1 MNFLINSVKNLKS
14 FKEVDKSI
22 KNSRNTAVF
31 GSEEAVLSLFAP
43 AFCDEGKKVCLI
55 SQNRM
60 TARKAY
66 EDIES
71 ISDENCVYYPEKDVF
86 FYDRDSKSKE
96 NTKKRLEAM
105 AEISSGRANIV
116 VTTLNALTAKISKP
130 EIFSSYKISIK
141 EGKVLSLEDL
151 PNKLL
156 DMGYER
162 FPSVEGLGQFSI
174 RGSIIDIGTQDA
186 NYRIELFDDEVDSIR
201 SFEIESQRSIE
212 KMDEILIYPIEDL
225 ILKSGNKGKIAE
237 RIKKDISKT
246 KLVGK
251 EKDRLNEK
259 FLRYVDRLE
268 NNEAILNKD
277 LILPYI
283 DEDEVGSFLDYLD
296 DFLFLIEEP
305 TRILERED
313 ELELANGE
321 KISILIEN
329 GEVTKAHENT
339 FYNYKDIVDRLNE
352 KTLIT
357 FNALLKPPKMF
368 KPQDIVN
375 IKVKSVTNY
384 MSKIKLF
391 KEDLDYYGKNNFKV
405 ILLGATEKRSKRL
418 FDHLVEL
425 GYSPHLAKNTKNEK
439 ISSNIVVTT
448 GALNDGI
455 EFSDSKTVFINYS
468 EIYGSFSKKK
478 KKKKTSKKKSL
489 NFEDLKI
496 GDYVVHEAHGV
507 GKYVGTTRLEV
518 SGIQKDYIVI
528 EYGGADKLFLPIE
541 ALDSIYKYV
550 QEGKRAPKVNKLN
563 SLDWKKKKARAKK
576 SIDDMADEL
585 IKLYATR
592 ENTKGFAFSEDTQ
605 YQREFED
612 AFIYEETSGQLK
624 SAEEIKEDM
633 KKPSP
638 MDRLLCADV
647 GYGKTEVALRA
658 AFKAILDGKQVAIL
672 VPTTI
677 LAQQHYNTIKE
688 RFKNFP
694 VGVGLLSRFRSKK
707 DQKMDLE
714 GLKDGNI
721 DIIVG
726 THRLLSKDVK
736 FKDLGLL
743 IIDEEQRFGV
753 RHKEK
758 LRMLKENVDT
768 LTLTATPIPRT
779 LQMSMIGIR
788 DMSVI
793 DEPPEERF
801 PVETYVLEYNNLMVR
816 EAILKEIERGGQV
829 YFLYNKVSNMENK
842 LLELRKLVPEASFSM
857 ANGQMTE
864 KALEDTMIEFIEGNI
879 DVLVCSTII
888 ETGMDVPNANTMII
902 TDSNRLGL
910 SQLYQLRGRIG
921 RSSRIA
927 YAYFTYDRS
936 TSISEVAQKRL
947 QAIKEFTEFG
957 SGHKIAERDLEIRGS
972 GSILG
977 SRQSGHIEKIGY
989 DLYMKYLKDAVMKL
1003 KGIEV
1008 EEEIDT
1014 TIDLKLDSFIPKDYI
1029 GDDKTRLEIYK
1040 KISVISSEEDYSDLV
1055 EELIDRFSDF
1065 PDEVSNLM
1073 DIALLKNKAQ
1083 KAKVSSIVDRKGEY
1097 RIKVLGEVSLNAIME
1112 LNNEFE
1118 NISYSMGEDNE
1129 IVLTKLKYPLDEL
1142 KKLVT
1147 ILYLHKK
1154 DTKTSKK

>member
-1 MNFLINSVKNLKS
+1 MNFLINSVKNLES
-14 FKEVDKSI
+14 FKELDNSI
-22 KNSRNTAVF
+22 KISKNTAVF

-43 AFCDEGKKVCLI
+43 TFCAGGKKVCLI
-55 SQNRM
+55 SQDRAR
-60 TARKAY
+60 ARKAY

-105 AEISSGRANIV
+105 AEIASGRANIV
-116 VTTLNALTAKISKP
+116 VTTLNALTAKISRP
-130 EIFSSYKISIK
+130 EIFASYKILI
-141 EGKVLSLEDL
+141 EVGQVVNLDDL
-151 PNKLL
+151 PNKLVE
-156 DMGYER
+156 MGYER

-201 SFEIESQRSIE
+201 SFEIESQRSLDKLE
-212 KMDEILIYPIEDL
+212 EITIYPIEDL
-225 ILKSGNKGKIAE
+225 ILREDEKEKIAE

-246 KLVGK
+246 KLEGK
-251 EKDRLNEK
+251 EKDRLSEK

-268 NNEAILNKD
+268 NQETIINKD
-277 LILPYI
+277 LILPYV
-283 DEDEVGSFLDYLD
+283 DQDQVGSFLDYLD
-296 DFLFLIEEP
+296 DFIFLIEEP
-305 TRILERED
+305 SRIVEREE
-313 ELELANGE
+313 ELEIANGD
-321 KISILIEN
+321 KFAILIEN
-329 GEVTKAHENT
+329 GEVTKAHEKT
-339 FYNYKDIVDRLNE
+339 FYNYKDIIDKLNE

-368 KPQDIVN
+368 NPQDIVN

-391 KEDLDYYGKNNFKV
+391 KEDLDYYGNNNFKV
-405 ILLGATEKRSKRL
+405 ILLGATEKRAKRL
-418 FDHLVEL
+418 FDHLVDL

-439 ISSNIVVTT
+439 ITSNIVVTT

-478 KKKKTSKKKSL
+478 KKKVPKKKAL

-518 SGIQKDYIVI
+518 SGIQKDYILI
-528 EYGGADKLFLPIE
+528 EYGGEDKLFLPIE

-550 QEGKRAPKVNKLN
+550 QEGKRPPKVNKLN

-592 ENTKGFAFSEDTQ
+592 ENTKGFAFSEDSQ

-624 SAEEIKEDM
+624 STEEIKEDM
-633 KKPSP
+633 EKPSP

-793 DEPPEERF
+793 EDPPEERF

-829 YFLYNKVSNMENK
+829 YFIYNKVSNMENK
-842 LLELRKLVPEASFSM
+842 LLELRKLVPEATFSM

-864 KALEDTMIEFIEGNI
+864 KALEDTMIDFIEGNV

-1003 KGIEV
+1003 KGLDV
-1008 EEEIDT
+1008 EEEIET

-1029 GDDKTRLEIYK
+1029 ADDKTRLEIYK
-1040 KISVISSEEDYSDLV
+1040 KISVLSTEDEYSDLV
-1055 EELIDRFSDF
+1055 DELIDRFSDF

-1083 KAKVSSIVDRKGEY
+1083 RAKVSSILERRGEY
-1097 RIKVLGEVSLNAIME
+1097 RVRVEGEVPLPAIME
-1112 LNNEFE
+1112 INNEFE
-1118 NISYSMGEDNE
+1118 NISYSMGNDNE
-1129 IVLTKLKYPLDEL
+1129 IILTKLKYPLDEL

>member
-1 MNFLINSVKNLKS
+1 MNFLINSVKNLES
-14 FKEVDKSI
+14 FKELDNSI
-22 KNSRNTAVF
+22 KISKNTAVF

-43 AFCDEGKKVCLI
+43 TFCAGGKKVCLI
-55 SQNRM
+55 SQDRAR
-60 TARKAY
+60 ARKAY

-105 AEISSGRANIV
+105 AEIASGRTNIV
-116 VTTLNALTAKISKP
+116 VTTLNALTAKISRP
-130 EIFSSYKISIK
+130 EIFASYKILI
-141 EGKVLSLEDL
+141 EVGQVVNLDDL
-151 PNKLL
+151 PNKLVE
-156 DMGYER
+156 MGYER

-201 SFEIESQRSIE
+201 SFEIESQRSLDKLE
-212 KMDEILIYPIEDL
+212 EITIYPIEDL
-225 ILKSGNKGKIAE
+225 ILREDEKEKIAE

-246 KLVGK
+246 KLEGK
-251 EKDRLNEK
+251 EKDRLSEK

-268 NNEAILNKD
+268 NQETIINKD
-277 LILPYI
+277 LILPYV
-283 DEDEVGSFLDYLD
+283 DQDQVGSFLDYLD
-296 DFLFLIEEP
+296 DFIFLIEEP
-305 TRILERED
+305 SRIVEREE
-313 ELELANGE
+313 ELELANGD
-321 KISILIEN
+321 KFAILIEN
-329 GEVTKAHENT
+329 GEVTKAHEKT
-339 FYNYKDIVDRLNE
+339 FYNYKDIIDKLNE

-368 KPQDIVN
+368 NPQDIVN

-391 KEDLDYYGKNNFKV
+391 KEDLDYYGNNNFKV
-405 ILLGATEKRSKRL
+405 ILLGATEKRAKRL
-418 FDHLVEL
+418 FDHLVDL

-439 ISSNIVVTT
+439 ITSNIVVTT

-478 KKKKTSKKKSL
+478 KKKVSKKKAL

-518 SGIQKDYIVI
+518 SGIQKDYILI
-528 EYGGADKLFLPIE
+528 EYGGEDKLFLPIE

-550 QEGKRAPKVNKLN
+550 QEGKRPPKVNKLN

-592 ENTKGFAFSEDTQ
+592 ENTKGFAFSEDSQ

-624 SAEEIKEDM
+624 STEEIKEDM
-633 KKPSP
+633 EKPSP

-793 DEPPEERF
+793 EDPPEERF

-842 LLELRKLVPEASFSM
+842 LLELRKLVPEATFSM

-864 KALEDTMIEFIEGNI
+864 KALEDTMIDFIEGNV

-1003 KGIEV
+1003 KGLDV
-1008 EEEIDT
+1008 EEEIET

-1029 GDDKTRLEIYK
+1029 ADDKTRLEIYK
-1040 KISVISSEEDYSDLV
+1040 KISVLTTEEEYSDLV
-1055 EELIDRFSDF
+1055 DELIDRFSDF

-1083 KAKVSSIVDRKGEY
+1083 RAKVSSILERRGEY
-1097 RIKVLGEVSLNAIME
+1097 RVRVEGEVPLPAIME
-1112 LNNEFE
+1112 INNEFE
-1118 NISYSMGEDNE
+1118 NISYSMGNDNE
-1129 IVLTKLKYPLDEL
+1129 IILTKLKYPLDEL

>member
-1 MNFLINSVKNLKS
+1 MNFLINSVKNLES
-14 FKEVDKSI
+14 FKELDNSI
-22 KNSRNTAVF
+22 KISKNTAVF

-43 AFCDEGKKVCLI
+43 TFCAGGKKVCLI
-55 SQNRM
+55 SQDRAR
-60 TARKAY
+60 ARKAY

-105 AEISSGRANIV
+105 AEIASGRANIV
-116 VTTLNALTAKISKP
+116 VTTLNALTAKISRP
-130 EIFSSYKISIK
+130 EIFASYKILI
-141 EGKVLSLEDL
+141 EVGQVVNLDDL
-151 PNKLL
+151 PNKLVE
-156 DMGYER
+156 MGYER

-201 SFEIESQRSIE
+201 SFEIESQRSLDKLE
-212 KMDEILIYPIEDL
+212 EITIYPIEDL
-225 ILKSGNKGKIAE
+225 ILREDEKEKIAE

-246 KLVGK
+246 KLEGK
-251 EKDRLNEK
+251 EKDRLSEK

-268 NNEAILNKD
+268 NQETIINKD
-277 LILPYI
+277 LILPYV
-283 DEDEVGSFLDYLD
+283 DQDQVGSFLDYLD
-296 DFLFLIEEP
+296 DFIFLIEEP
-305 TRILERED
+305 SRIVEREE
-313 ELELANGE
+313 ELELANGD
-321 KISILIEN
+321 KFAILIEN
-329 GEVTKAHENT
+329 GEVTKAHEKT
-339 FYNYKDIVDRLNE
+339 FYNYKDIIDKLNE

-391 KEDLDYYGKNNFKV
+391 KEDLDYYGNNNFKV
-405 ILLGATEKRSKRL
+405 ILLGATEKRAKRL
-418 FDHLVEL
+418 FDHLVDL

-439 ISSNIVVTT
+439 ITSNIVVTT

-478 KKKKTSKKKSL
+478 KKKVPKKKAL

-518 SGIQKDYIVI
+518 SGIQKDYILI
-528 EYGGADKLFLPIE
+528 EYGGEDKLFLPIE

-550 QEGKRAPKVNKLN
+550 QEGKRPPKVNKLN

-592 ENTKGFAFSEDTQ
+592 ENTKGFAFSEDSQ

-624 SAEEIKEDM
+624 STEEIKEDM
-633 KKPSP
+633 EKPSP

-658 AFKAILDGKQVAIL
+658 VFKAILDGKQVAIL

-793 DEPPEERF
+793 EDPPEERF

-842 LLELRKLVPEASFSM
+842 LLELRKLVPEATFSM

-864 KALEDTMIEFIEGNI
+864 KALEDTMIDFIEGNV

-1003 KGIEV
+1003 KGLDV
-1008 EEEIDT
+1008 EEEIET

-1029 GDDKTRLEIYK
+1029 ADDKTRLEIYK
-1040 KISVISSEEDYSDLV
+1040 KISVLTTEEEYSYLV
-1055 EELIDRFSDF
+1055 DELIDRFSDF

-1083 KAKVSSIVDRKGEY
+1083 RAKVSSILERRGEY
-1097 RIKVLGEVSLNAIME
+1097 RVRVEGEVPLPAIME
-1112 LNNEFE
+1112 INNEFE
-1118 NISYSMGEDNE
+1118 NISYSMGNDNE
-1129 IVLTKLKYPLDEL
+1129 IILTKLKYSLDEL

>member
-1 MNFLINSVKNLKS
+1 MNFLINSVKNLEA
-14 FKEVDKSI
+14 FKELDNSI
-22 KNSRNTAVF
+22 KISKNTAVF

-43 AFCDEGKKVCLI
+43 TFCAEGKKVCLI
-55 SQNRM
+55 SQDRAR
-60 TARKAY
+60 ARKAY

-105 AEISSGRANIV
+105 AEIASGRANIV
-116 VTTLNALTAKISKP
+116 VTTLNALTAKISRP
-130 EIFSSYKISIK
+130 EIFGSYKIPI
-141 EGKVLSLEDL
+141 EAGQVVNLDDL
-151 PNKLL
+151 PNKLVE
-156 DMGYER
+156 MGYER

-201 SFEIESQRSIE
+201 SFEIESQRSLDKLE
-212 KMDEILIYPIEDL
+212 EITIYPIEDL
-225 ILKSGNKGKIAE
+225 ILREDEKEKIAE

-246 KLVGK
+246 KLEGK
-251 EKDRLNEK
+251 EKDRISEK

-268 NNEAILNKD
+268 NQETIINKD
-277 LILPYI
+277 LILPYV
-283 DEDEVGSFLDYLD
+283 DQDQVGSFLDYLD
-296 DFLFLIEEP
+296 DFIFLIEEP
-305 TRILERED
+305 SRIVEREE
-313 ELELANGE
+313 ELEIANGD
-321 KISILIEN
+321 KFAILIEN
-329 GEVTKAHENT
+329 GEVTKAHEKT
-339 FYNYKDIVDRLNE
+339 FYNYKDIIDKLNE

-368 KPQDIVN
+368 NPQDIVN

-391 KEDLDYYGKNNFKV
+391 KEDLDYYGNNNFKV
-405 ILLGATEKRSKRL
+405 ILLGATEKRAKRL
-418 FDHLVEL
+418 FDHLVDL

-439 ISSNIVVTT
+439 ITSNIVVTT

-478 KKKKTSKKKSL
+478 KKKVPKKKAL

-518 SGIQKDYIVI
+518 SGIQKDYILI
-528 EYGGADKLFLPIE
+528 EYGGEDKLFLPIE

-550 QEGKRAPKVNKLN
+550 QEGKRPPKVNKLN

-592 ENTKGFAFSEDTQ
+592 ENTKGFAFSEDSQ

-624 SAEEIKEDM
+624 STEEIKEDM
-633 KKPSP
+633 EKASP

-793 DEPPEERF
+793 EDPPEERF

-842 LLELRKLVPEASFSM
+842 LLELRKLVPEATFSM

-864 KALEDTMIEFIEGNI
+864 KALEDTMIDFIEGNV

-1003 KGIEV
+1003 KGLDV
-1008 EEEIDT
+1008 EEEIET

-1029 GDDKTRLEIYK
+1029 ADDKTRLEIYK
-1040 KISVISSEEDYSDLV
+1040 KISVLSTEEEYSDLV
-1055 EELIDRFSDF
+1055 DELIDRFSDF

-1083 KAKVSSIVDRKGEY
+1083 RAKVSSILERRGEY
-1097 RIKVLGEVSLNAIME
+1097 RVRVEGEVPLPAIME
-1112 LNNEFE
+1112 INNEFE
-1118 NISYSMGEDNE
+1118 NISYSMGNDNE
-1129 IVLTKLKYPLDEL
+1129 IILTKLKYPLDEL

>member
-1 MNFLINSVKNLKS
+1 MNFLINSVKNLES
-14 FKEVDKSI
+14 FKELDNSI
-22 KNSRNTAVF
+22 KISKNTAVF

-43 AFCDEGKKVCLI
+43 TFCAGGKKVCLI
-55 SQNRM
+55 SQDRAR
-60 TARKAY
+60 ARKAY

-105 AEISSGRANIV
+105 AEIASGRANIV
-116 VTTLNALTAKISKP
+116 VTTLNALTAKISRP
-130 EIFSSYKISIK
+130 EIFASYKILI
-141 EGKVLSLEDL
+141 EVGQVVNLDDL
-151 PNKLL
+151 PNKLVE
-156 DMGYER
+156 MGYER

-174 RGSIIDIGTQDA
+174 RGSIIDIGTQDS

-201 SFEIESQRSIE
+201 SFEIESQRSLDKLE
-212 KMDEILIYPIEDL
+212 EIIIYPIEDL
-225 ILKSGNKGKIAE
+225 ILREDEKEKIAE

-246 KLVGK
+246 KLEGK
-251 EKDRLNEK
+251 EKDRLSEK

-268 NNEAILNKD
+268 NQETIINKD
-277 LILPYI
+277 LILPYV
-283 DEDEVGSFLDYLD
+283 DQDQVGSFLDYLD
-296 DFLFLIEEP
+296 NFIFLIEEP
-305 TRILERED
+305 SRIVEREE
-313 ELELANGE
+313 ELEIANGD
-321 KISILIEN
+321 KFAILIEN
-329 GEVTKAHENT
+329 GEVTKAHEKT
-339 FYNYKDIVDRLNE
+339 FYNYKDIIDKLNE

-368 KPQDIVN
+368 NPQDIVN

-391 KEDLDYYGKNNFKV
+391 KEGLDYYGNNNFKV
-405 ILLGATEKRSKRL
+405 ILLGATEKRAKRL
-418 FDHLVEL
+418 FDHLVDL

-439 ISSNIVVTT
+439 ITSNIVVTT

-478 KKKKTSKKKSL
+478 KKKVPKKKAL

-518 SGIQKDYIVI
+518 SGIQKDYILI
-528 EYGGADKLFLPIE
+528 EYGGEDKLFLPIE

-550 QEGKRAPKVNKLN
+550 QEGKRPPKVNKLN

-592 ENTKGFAFSEDTQ
+592 ENTKGFAFSEDSQ

-624 SAEEIKEDM
+624 STEEIKEDM
-633 KKPSP
+633 EKPSP

-793 DEPPEERF
+793 EDPPEERF

-842 LLELRKLVPEASFSM
+842 LLELRKLVPEATFSM

-864 KALEDTMIEFIEGNI
+864 KALEDTMIDFIEGNV

-1003 KGIEV
+1003 KGLDV
-1008 EEEIDT
+1008 EEEIET

-1029 GDDKTRLEIYK
+1029 ADDKTRLEIYK
-1040 KISVISSEEDYSDLV
+1040 KISVLSTEEEYSDLV
-1055 EELIDRFSDF
+1055 DELIDRFSDF

-1083 KAKVSSIVDRKGEY
+1083 RAKVSSILERRGEY
-1097 RIKVLGEVSLNAIME
+1097 RVRVEGEVPLPAIME
-1112 LNNEFE
+1112 INNEFE
-1118 NISYSMGEDNE
+1118 NISYSMGNDNE
-1129 IVLTKLKYPLDEL
+1129 IILTKLKYPLDEL

>member
-1 MNFLINSVKNLKS
+1 MNFLINSVKNLES
-14 FKEVDKSI
+14 FKELDNSI
-22 KNSRNTAVF
+22 KISKNTAVF

-43 AFCDEGKKVCLI
+43 TFCAGGKKVCLI
-55 SQNRM
+55 SQDRAR
-60 TARKAY
+60 ARKAY

-105 AEISSGRANIV
+105 AEIASGRANIV
-116 VTTLNALTAKISKP
+116 VTTLNALTAKISRP
-130 EIFSSYKISIK
+130 EIFASYKILI
-141 EGKVLSLEDL
+141 EVGQVVNLDDL
-151 PNKLL
+151 PNKLVE
-156 DMGYER
+156 MGYER

-174 RGSIIDIGTQDA
+174 RGSIIDIGTQDS

-201 SFEIESQRSIE
+201 SFEIESQRSLDKLE
-212 KMDEILIYPIEDL
+212 EIIIYPIEDL
-225 ILKSGNKGKIAE
+225 ILREDEKEKIAE

-246 KLVGK
+246 KLEGK
-251 EKDRLNEK
+251 EKDRLSEK

-268 NNEAILNKD
+268 NQETIINKD
-277 LILPYI
+277 LILPYV
-283 DEDEVGSFLDYLD
+283 DQDQVGSFLDYLD
-296 DFLFLIEEP
+296 NFIFLIEEP
-305 TRILERED
+305 SRIVEREE
-313 ELELANGE
+313 ELEIANGD
-321 KISILIEN
+321 KFAILIEN
-329 GEVTKAHENT
+329 GEVTKAHEKT
-339 FYNYKDIVDRLNE
+339 FYNYKDIIDKLNE

-368 KPQDIVN
+368 NPQDIVN

-391 KEDLDYYGKNNFKV
+391 KEDLDYYGNNNFKV
-405 ILLGATEKRSKRL
+405 ILLGATEKRAKRL
-418 FDHLVEL
+418 FDHLVDL

-439 ISSNIVVTT
+439 ITSNIVVTT

-478 KKKKTSKKKSL
+478 KKKVPKKKAL

-518 SGIQKDYIVI
+518 SGIQKDYILI
-528 EYGGADKLFLPIE
+528 EYGGEDKLFLPIE

-550 QEGKRAPKVNKLN
+550 QEGKRPPKVNKLN

-592 ENTKGFAFSEDTQ
+592 ENTKGFAFSEDSQ

-624 SAEEIKEDM
+624 STEEIKEDM
-633 KKPSP
+633 EKPSP

-793 DEPPEERF
+793 EDPPEERF

-842 LLELRKLVPEASFSM
+842 LLELRKLVPEATFSM

-864 KALEDTMIEFIEGNI
+864 KALEDTMIDFIEGNV

-1003 KGIEV
+1003 KGLDV
-1008 EEEIDT
+1008 EEEIET

-1029 GDDKTRLEIYK
+1029 ADDKTRLEIYK
-1040 KISVISSEEDYSDLV
+1040 KISVLTTEEEYSDLV
-1055 EELIDRFSDF
+1055 DELIDRFSDF

-1083 KAKVSSIVDRKGEY
+1083 RAKVSSILERRGEY
-1097 RIKVLGEVSLNAIME
+1097 RVRVEGEVPLPAIME
-1112 LNNEFE
+1112 INNEFE
-1118 NISYSMGEDNE
+1118 NISYSMGNDNE
-1129 IVLTKLKYPLDEL
+1129 IILTKLKYPLDEL

>member
-1 MNFLINSVKNLKS
+1 MNFLINSVKNLES
-14 FKEVDKSI
+14 FKELDNSI
-22 KNSRNTAVF
+22 KISKNTAVF

-43 AFCDEGKKVCLI
+43 TFCAGGKKVCLI
-55 SQNRM
+55 SQDRAR
-60 TARKAY
+60 ARKAY

-86 FYDRDSKSKE
+86 FYDRDSKSEE

-105 AEISSGRANIV
+105 AEIASGRANIV
-116 VTTLNALTAKISKP
+116 VTTLNALTAKISRP
-130 EIFSSYKISIK
+130 EIFASYKILI
-141 EGKVLSLEDL
+141 EVGQVVNLDDL
-151 PNKLL
+151 PNKLVE
-156 DMGYER
+156 MGYER

-201 SFEIESQRSIE
+201 SFEIESQRSLDKLE
-212 KMDEILIYPIEDL
+212 EITIYPIEDL
-225 ILKSGNKGKIAE
+225 ILREDEKEKIAE

-246 KLVGK
+246 KLEGK
-251 EKDRLNEK
+251 EKDRLSEK

-268 NNEAILNKD
+268 NQETIINKD
-277 LILPYI
+277 LILPYV
-283 DEDEVGSFLDYLD
+283 DQDQVGSFLDYLD
-296 DFLFLIEEP
+296 DFIFLIEEP
-305 TRILERED
+305 SRIVEREE
-313 ELELANGE
+313 ELETSNGE
-321 KISILIEN
+321 KFAILIEN
-329 GEVTKAHENT
+329 GEVTKAHEKT
-339 FYNYKDIVDRLNE
+339 FYNYKDIIDKLNE

-368 KPQDIVN
+368 NPQDIVN

-391 KEDLDYYGKNNFKV
+391 KEDLDYYGNNNFKV
-405 ILLGATEKRSKRL
+405 ILLGATEKRAKRL
-418 FDHLVEL
+418 FDHLVDL

-439 ISSNIVVTT
+439 ITSNIVVTT

-478 KKKKTSKKKSL
+478 KKKVPKKKAL

-518 SGIQKDYIVI
+518 SGIQKDYILI
-528 EYGGADKLFLPIE
+528 EYGGEDKLFLPIE

-550 QEGKRAPKVNKLN
+550 QEGKRPPKVNKLN

-592 ENTKGFAFSEDTQ
+592 ENTKGFAFSEDSQ

-612 AFIYEETSGQLK
+612 AFIYEETFGQLK
-624 SAEEIKEDM
+624 STEEIKEDM
-633 KKPSP
+633 EKPSP

-743 IIDEEQRFGV
+743 IIDEE
-753 RHKEK
+753 
-758 LRMLKENVDT
+758 LRV
-768 LTLTATPIPRT
+768 
-779 LQMSMIGIR
+779 
-788 DMSVI
+788 
-793 DEPPEERF
+793 
-801 PVETYVLEYNNLMVR
+801 
-816 EAILKEIERGGQV
+816 
-829 YFLYNKVSNMENK
+829 
-842 LLELRKLVPEASFSM
+842 
-857 ANGQMTE
+857 
-864 KALEDTMIEFIEGNI
+864 
-879 DVLVCSTII
+879 
-888 ETGMDVPNANTMII
+888 
-902 TDSNRLGL
+902 
-910 SQLYQLRGRIG
+910 
-921 RSSRIA
+921 
-927 YAYFTYDRS
+927 
-936 TSISEVAQKRL
+936 
-947 QAIKEFTEFG
+947 
-957 SGHKIAERDLEIRGS
+957 
-972 GSILG
+972 
-977 SRQSGHIEKIGY
+977 
-989 DLYMKYLKDAVMKL
+989 
-1003 KGIEV
+1003 
-1008 EEEIDT
+1008 
-1014 TIDLKLDSFIPKDYI
+1014 
-1029 GDDKTRLEIYK
+1029 
-1040 KISVISSEEDYSDLV
+1040 
-1055 EELIDRFSDF
+1055 
-1065 PDEVSNLM
+1065 
-1073 DIALLKNKAQ
+1073 
-1083 KAKVSSIVDRKGEY
+1083 
-1097 RIKVLGEVSLNAIME
+1097 
-1112 LNNEFE
+1112 
-1118 NISYSMGEDNE
+1118 
-1129 IVLTKLKYPLDEL
+1129 
-1142 KKLVT
+1142 VT
-1147 ILYLHKK
+1147 
-1154 DTKTSKK
+1154 

>member
-1 MNFLINSVKNLKS
+1 MNFLINSVKNLES
-14 FKEVDKSI
+14 FKELDNSI
-22 KNSRNTAVF
+22 KISKNTAVF

-43 AFCDEGKKVCLI
+43 TFCAGGKKVCLI
-55 SQNRM
+55 SQDRAR
-60 TARKAY
+60 ARKAY

-105 AEISSGRANIV
+105 AEIASGRANIV
-116 VTTLNALTAKISKP
+116 VTTLNALTAKISRP
-130 EIFSSYKISIK
+130 EIFASYKILI
-141 EGKVLSLEDL
+141 EVGQVVNLDDL
-151 PNKLL
+151 PNKLVE
-156 DMGYER
+156 MGYER

-201 SFEIESQRSIE
+201 SFEIESQRSLDKLE
-212 KMDEILIYPIEDL
+212 EITIYPIEDL
-225 ILKSGNKGKIAE
+225 ILREDEKEKIAE

-246 KLVGK
+246 KLEGK
-251 EKDRLNEK
+251 EKDRLSEK

-268 NNEAILNKD
+268 NQETIINKD
-277 LILPYI
+277 LILPYV
-283 DEDEVGSFLDYLD
+283 DQDQVGSFLDYLD
-296 DFLFLIEEP
+296 DFIFLIEEP
-305 TRILERED
+305 SRIVEREE
-313 ELELANGE
+313 ELEIANGD
-321 KISILIEN
+321 KFAILIEN
-329 GEVTKAHENT
+329 GEVTKAHEKT
-339 FYNYKDIVDRLNE
+339 FYNYKDTIDKLNE

-368 KPQDIVN
+368 NPQDIVN

-391 KEDLDYYGKNNFKV
+391 KEDLDYYGNNNFKV
-405 ILLGATEKRSKRL
+405 ILLGATEKRAKRL
-418 FDHLVEL
+418 FDHLVDL

-439 ISSNIVVTT
+439 ITSNIVVTT

-478 KKKKTSKKKSL
+478 KKKVPKKKAL

-518 SGIQKDYIVI
+518 SGIQKDYILI
-528 EYGGADKLFLPIE
+528 EYGGEDKLFLPIE

-550 QEGKRAPKVNKLN
+550 QEGKRPPKVNKLN

-592 ENTKGFAFSEDTQ
+592 ENTKGFAFSEDSQ

-624 SAEEIKEDM
+624 STEEIKEDM
-633 KKPSP
+633 EKPSP

-793 DEPPEERF
+793 EDPPEERF

-842 LLELRKLVPEASFSM
+842 LLELRKLVPEATFSM

-864 KALEDTMIEFIEGNI
+864 KALEDTMIDFIEGNV

-1003 KGIEV
+1003 KGLDV
-1008 EEEIDT
+1008 EEEIET

-1029 GDDKTRLEIYK
+1029 ADDKTRLEIYK
-1040 KISVISSEEDYSDLV
+1040 KISVLTTEEEYSDLV
-1055 EELIDRFSDF
+1055 DELIDRFSDF

-1083 KAKVSSIVDRKGEY
+1083 RAKVSSILERRGEY
-1097 RIKVLGEVSLNAIME
+1097 RVRVEGEVPLPAIME
-1112 LNNEFE
+1112 INNEFE
-1118 NISYSMGEDNE
+1118 NISYSMGNDNE
-1129 IVLTKLKYPLDEL
+1129 IILTKLKYPLDEL

>member
-1 MNFLINSVKNLKS
+1 MNFLINSVKNLEA
-14 FKEVDKSI
+14 FKELDNSI
-22 KNSRNTAVF
+22 KISKNTAVF

-43 AFCDEGKKVCLI
+43 TFCAGGKKVCLI
-55 SQNRM
+55 SQDRAR
-60 TARKAY
+60 ARKAY

-105 AEISSGRANIV
+105 AEIASGRANIV
-116 VTTLNALTAKISKP
+116 VTTLNALTAKISRP
-130 EIFSSYKISIK
+130 EIFASYKIPI
-141 EGKVLSLEDL
+141 EVGQVVNLDDL
-151 PNKLL
+151 PNKLVE
-156 DMGYER
+156 MGYER

-201 SFEIESQRSIE
+201 SFEIESQRSLDKLE
-212 KMDEILIYPIEDL
+212 EITIYPIEDL
-225 ILKSGNKGKIAE
+225 ILREDEKEKIAD

-246 KLVGK
+246 KLEGK
-251 EKDRLNEK
+251 EKDRLSEK

-268 NNEAILNKD
+268 NQETIINKD
-277 LILPYI
+277 LILPYV
-283 DEDEVGSFLDYLD
+283 DQDQVGSFLDYLD
-296 DFLFLIEEP
+296 DFIFLIEEP
-305 TRILERED
+305 SRIVEREE
-313 ELELANGE
+313 ELEIANGD
-321 KISILIEN
+321 KFAILIEN
-329 GEVTKAHENT
+329 GEVTKAHEKT
-339 FYNYKDIVDRLNE
+339 FYNYKDIIDKLNE

-368 KPQDIVN
+368 NPQDIVN

-391 KEDLDYYGKNNFKV
+391 KEDLDYYGNNNFKV
-405 ILLGATEKRSKRL
+405 ILLGATEKRAKRL
-418 FDHLVEL
+418 FDHLVDL

-439 ISSNIVVTT
+439 ITSNIVVTT

-478 KKKKTSKKKSL
+478 KKKVPKKKAL

-518 SGIQKDYIVI
+518 SGIQKDYILI
-528 EYGGADKLFLPIE
+528 EYGGEDKLFLPIE

-550 QEGKRAPKVNKLN
+550 QEGKRPPKVNKLN

-592 ENTKGFAFSEDTQ
+592 ENTKGFAFSEDSQ

-624 SAEEIKEDM
+624 STEEIKEDM
-633 KKPSP
+633 EKTSP

-793 DEPPEERF
+793 EDPPEERF

-842 LLELRKLVPEASFSM
+842 LLELRKLVPEATFSM

-864 KALEDTMIEFIEGNI
+864 KALEDTMIDFIEGNV

-1003 KGIEV
+1003 KGLDV
-1008 EEEIDT
+1008 EEEIET

-1029 GDDKTRLEIYK
+1029 ADDKTRLEIYK
-1040 KISVISSEEDYSDLV
+1040 KISVLTTEEEYSDLV
-1055 EELIDRFSDF
+1055 DELIDRFSDF

-1083 KAKVSSIVDRKGEY
+1083 RAKVSSILERRGEY
-1097 RIKVLGEVSLNAIME
+1097 RVRVEGEVPLPAIME
-1112 LNNEFE
+1112 INNEFE
-1118 NISYSMGEDNE
+1118 NISYSMGNDNE
-1129 IVLTKLKYPLDEL
+1129 IILTKLKYPLDEL

>member
-1 MNFLINSVKNLKS
+1 LIFLINSVKNLES
-14 FKEVDKSI
+14 FKELDNSI
-22 KNSRNTAVF
+22 KISKNTAVF

-43 AFCDEGKKVCLI
+43 TFCAGGKKVCLI
-55 SQNRM
+55 SQDRAR
-60 TARKAY
+60 ARKAY

-105 AEISSGRANIV
+105 AEIASGRANIV
-116 VTTLNALTAKISKP
+116 VTTLNALTAKISRP
-130 EIFSSYKISIK
+130 EIFASYKILI
-141 EGKVLSLEDL
+141 EVGQVVNLDDL
-151 PNKLL
+151 PNKLVE
-156 DMGYER
+156 MGYER

-201 SFEIESQRSIE
+201 SFEIESQRSLDKLE
-212 KMDEILIYPIEDL
+212 EITIYPIEDL
-225 ILKSGNKGKIAE
+225 ILREDEKEKIAE

-246 KLVGK
+246 KLEGK
-251 EKDRLNEK
+251 EKDRLSEK

-268 NNEAILNKD
+268 NQETIINKD
-277 LILPYI
+277 LILPYV
-283 DEDEVGSFLDYLD
+283 DQDQVGSFLDYLD
-296 DFLFLIEEP
+296 DFIFLIEEP
-305 TRILERED
+305 SRIVEREE
-313 ELELANGE
+313 ELELANGD
-321 KISILIEN
+321 KFAILIEN
-329 GEVTKAHENT
+329 GEVTKAHEKT
-339 FYNYKDIVDRLNE
+339 FYNYKDIIDKLNE

-391 KEDLDYYGKNNFKV
+391 KEDLDYYGNNNFKV
-405 ILLGATEKRSKRL
+405 ILLGATEKRAKRL
-418 FDHLVEL
+418 FDHLVDL

-439 ISSNIVVTT
+439 ITSNIVVTT

-478 KKKKTSKKKSL
+478 KKKVPKKKAL

-518 SGIQKDYIVI
+518 SGIQKDYILI
-528 EYGGADKLFLPIE
+528 EYGGEDKLFLPIE

-550 QEGKRAPKVNKLN
+550 QEGKRPPKVNKLN

-592 ENTKGFAFSEDTQ
+592 ENTKGFAFSEDSQ
-605 YQREFED
+605 YQRKFED

-624 SAEEIKEDM
+624 STEEIKEDM
-633 KKPSP
+633 EKPSP

-793 DEPPEERF
+793 EDPPEERF

-842 LLELRKLVPEASFSM
+842 LLELRKLVPEATFSM

-864 KALEDTMIEFIEGNI
+864 KALEDTMIDFIEGNV

-921 RSSRIA
+921 RASRIA

-1003 KGIEV
+1003 KGLDV
-1008 EEEIDT
+1008 EEEIET

-1029 GDDKTRLEIYK
+1029 ADDKTRLEIYK
-1040 KISVISSEEDYSDLV
+1040 KISVLTTEEEYSDLV
-1055 EELIDRFSDF
+1055 DELIDRFSDF

-1083 KAKVSSIVDRKGEY
+1083 RAKVSSILERRGEY
-1097 RIKVLGEVSLNAIME
+1097 RVRVEGEVPLPAIME
-1112 LNNEFE
+1112 INNEFE
-1118 NISYSMGEDNE
+1118 NISYSMGNDNE
-1129 IVLTKLKYPLDEL
+1129 IILTKLKYPLDEL

>member
-1 MNFLINSVKNLKS
+1 MNFLINSVKNLES
-14 FKEVDKSI
+14 FKELDNSI
-22 KNSRNTAVF
+22 KISKNTAVF

-43 AFCDEGKKVCLI
+43 TFCAGGKKVCLI
-55 SQNRM
+55 SQDRAR
-60 TARKAY
+60 ARKAY

-105 AEISSGRANIV
+105 AEIASGRANIV
-116 VTTLNALTAKISKP
+116 VTTLNALTAKISRP
-130 EIFSSYKISIK
+130 EIFASYKILI
-141 EGKVLSLEDL
+141 EVGQVVNLDDL
-151 PNKLL
+151 PNKLVE
-156 DMGYER
+156 MGYER

-174 RGSIIDIGTQDA
+174 RGSIIDIGTQDS

-201 SFEIESQRSIE
+201 SFEIESQRSLDKLE
-212 KMDEILIYPIEDL
+212 EIIIYPIEDL
-225 ILKSGNKGKIAE
+225 ILREDEKEKIAE

-246 KLVGK
+246 KLEGK
-251 EKDRLNEK
+251 EKDRLSEK

-268 NNEAILNKD
+268 NQETIINKD
-277 LILPYI
+277 LILPYV
-283 DEDEVGSFLDYLD
+283 DQDQVGSFLDYLD
-296 DFLFLIEEP
+296 NFIFLIEEP
-305 TRILERED
+305 SRIVEREE
-313 ELELANGE
+313 ELEIANGD
-321 KISILIEN
+321 KFAILIEN
-329 GEVTKAHENT
+329 GEVTKAHEKT
-339 FYNYKDIVDRLNE
+339 FYNYKDIIDKLNE

-368 KPQDIVN
+368 NPQDIVN

-391 KEDLDYYGKNNFKV
+391 KEGLDYYGNNNFKV
-405 ILLGATEKRSKRL
+405 ILLGATEKRAKRL
-418 FDHLVEL
+418 FDHLVDL

-439 ISSNIVVTT
+439 ITSNIVVTT

-478 KKKKTSKKKSL
+478 KKKVPKKKAL

-518 SGIQKDYIVI
+518 SGIQKDYILI
-528 EYGGADKLFLPIE
+528 EYGGEDKLFLPIE

-550 QEGKRAPKVNKLN
+550 QEGKRPPKVNKLN

-592 ENTKGFAFSEDTQ
+592 ENTKGFAFSEDSQ

-624 SAEEIKEDM
+624 STEEIKEDM
-633 KKPSP
+633 EKASP

-793 DEPPEERF
+793 EEPPEERF

-842 LLELRKLVPEASFSM
+842 LLELRKLVPEATFSM

-864 KALEDTMIEFIEGNI
+864 KALEDTMIDFIEGNV

-921 RSSRIA
+921 RSSRVA

-1003 KGIEV
+1003 KGLDV
-1008 EEEIDT
+1008 EEEIET

-1029 GDDKTRLEIYK
+1029 ADDKTRLEIYK
-1040 KISVISSEEDYSDLV
+1040 KISVLSTEEEYSDLV
-1055 EELIDRFSDF
+1055 DELIDRFSDF

-1083 KAKVSSIVDRKGEY
+1083 RAKVSSILERRGEY
-1097 RIKVLGEVSLNAIME
+1097 RVRVEGEVPLPAIME
-1112 LNNEFE
+1112 INNEFE
-1118 NISYSMGEDNE
+1118 NISYSMGNDNE
-1129 IVLTKLKYPLDEL
+1129 IILTKLKYPLDEL

>member
-1 MNFLINSVKNLKS
+1 MNFLINSVKNLEA
-14 FKEVDKSI
+14 FKELDNSI
-22 KNSRNTAVF
+22 KISKNTAVF

-43 AFCDEGKKVCLI
+43 TFCAEGKKVCLI
-55 SQNRM
+55 SQDRAR
-60 TARKAY
+60 ARKAY

-105 AEISSGRANIV
+105 AEIASGRANIV

-130 EIFSSYKISIK
+130 EIFGSYKIPI
-141 EGKVLSLEDL
+141 EVGQVVNLDDL
-151 PNKLL
+151 PNKLVE
-156 DMGYER
+156 MGYER

-201 SFEIESQRSIE
+201 SFEIESQRSLDKLE
-212 KMDEILIYPIEDL
+212 EIIIYPIEDL
-225 ILKSGNKGKIAE
+225 ILREDEKEKIAQ

-246 KLVGK
+246 KLEGK
-251 EKDRLNEK
+251 EKDRLSEK

-268 NNEAILNKD
+268 NQETIINKD
-277 LILPYI
+277 LILPYV
-283 DEDEVGSFLDYLD
+283 DQDQVGSFLDYLD
-296 DFLFLIEEP
+296 DFIFLIEEP
-305 TRILERED
+305 SRIVEREE
-313 ELELANGE
+313 ELETANGE
-321 KISILIEN
+321 KFAILIEN
-329 GEVTKAHENT
+329 GEVTKAHEKT
-339 FYNYKDIVDRLNE
+339 FYNYKDIIDKLNE

-357 FNALLKPPKMF
+357 FNALLKPAKMF
-368 KPQDIVN
+368 NPQDIVN

-391 KEDLDYYGKNNFKV
+391 KEDLDYYGNNNFQV
-405 ILLGATEKRSKRL
+405 ILLGATEKRAKRL
-418 FDHLVEL
+418 FDHLVDL

-439 ISSNIVVTT
+439 ITSNIVVTT

-478 KKKKTSKKKSL
+478 KKKVPKKKAL

-518 SGIQKDYIVI
+518 SGIQKDYILI
-528 EYGGADKLFLPIE
+528 EYGGEDKLFLPIE

-550 QEGKRAPKVNKLN
+550 QEGKRPPKVNKLN

-592 ENTKGFAFSEDTQ
+592 ENTKGFAFSEDSQ

-624 SAEEIKEDM
+624 STEEIKEDM
-633 KKPSP
+633 EKPSP

-793 DEPPEERF
+793 EDPPEERF

-842 LLELRKLVPEASFSM
+842 LLELRKLVPEATFSM

-864 KALEDTMIEFIEGNI
+864 KALEDTMIDFIEGNV

-1003 KGIEV
+1003 KGLDV
-1008 EEEIDT
+1008 EEEIET

-1029 GDDKTRLEIYK
+1029 ADDKTRLEIYK
-1040 KISVISSEEDYSDLV
+1040 KISVLTTEEEYSDLV
-1055 EELIDRFSDF
+1055 DELIDRFSDF

-1083 KAKVSSIVDRKGEY
+1083 RAKVSSILERRGEY
-1097 RIKVLGEVSLNAIME
+1097 RVRVEGEVPLPAIME
-1112 LNNEFE
+1112 INNEFE
-1118 NISYSMGEDNE
+1118 NISYSMGNDNE
-1129 IVLTKLKYPLDEL
+1129 IILTKLKYPLDEL

>member
-1 MNFLINSVKNLKS
+1 MNFLINSVKNLES
-14 FKEVDKSI
+14 FKELDNSI
-22 KNSRNTAVF
+22 KISKNTAVF

-43 AFCDEGKKVCLI
+43 TFCAGGKKVCLI
-55 SQNRM
+55 SQDRAR
-60 TARKAY
+60 ARKAY

-105 AEISSGRANIV
+105 AEIASGRANIV
-116 VTTLNALTAKISKP
+116 VTTLNALTAKISRP
-130 EIFSSYKISIK
+130 EIFASYKILI
-141 EGKVLSLEDL
+141 EVGQVVNLDDL
-151 PNKLL
+151 PNKLVE
-156 DMGYER
+156 MGYER

-201 SFEIESQRSIE
+201 SFEIESQRSLDKLE
-212 KMDEILIYPIEDL
+212 EITIYPIEDL
-225 ILKSGNKGKIAE
+225 ILREDEKEKIAE

-246 KLVGK
+246 KLEGK
-251 EKDRLNEK
+251 EKDRLSEK

-268 NNEAILNKD
+268 NQETIINKD
-277 LILPYI
+277 LILPYV
-283 DEDEVGSFLDYLD
+283 DQDQVGSFLDYLD
-296 DFLFLIEEP
+296 NFIFLIEEP
-305 TRILERED
+305 SRIVEREE
-313 ELELANGE
+313 ELEIANGD
-321 KISILIEN
+321 KFAILIEN
-329 GEVTKAHENT
+329 GEVTKAHEKT
-339 FYNYKDIVDRLNE
+339 FYNYKDIIDKLNE

-368 KPQDIVN
+368 NPQDIVN

-391 KEDLDYYGKNNFKV
+391 KEGLDYYGNNNFKV
-405 ILLGATEKRSKRL
+405 ILLGATEKRAKRL
-418 FDHLVEL
+418 FDHLVDL

-439 ISSNIVVTT
+439 ITSNIVVTT

-478 KKKKTSKKKSL
+478 KKKVPKKKAL

-518 SGIQKDYIVI
+518 SGIQKDYILI
-528 EYGGADKLFLPIE
+528 EYGGEDKLFLPIE

-550 QEGKRAPKVNKLN
+550 QEGKRPPKVNKLN

-592 ENTKGFAFSEDTQ
+592 ENTKGFAFSEDSQ

-624 SAEEIKEDM
+624 STEEIKEDM
-633 KKPSP
+633 EKPSP

-793 DEPPEERF
+793 EDPPEERF

-842 LLELRKLVPEASFSM
+842 LLELRKLVPEATFSM

-864 KALEDTMIEFIEGNI
+864 KALEDTMIDFIEGNV

-1003 KGIEV
+1003 KGLDV
-1008 EEEIDT
+1008 EEEIET

-1029 GDDKTRLEIYK
+1029 ADDKTRLEIYK
-1040 KISVISSEEDYSDLV
+1040 KISVLTTEEEYSDLV
-1055 EELIDRFSDF
+1055 DELIDRFSDF

-1083 KAKVSSIVDRKGEY
+1083 RAKVSSILERRGEY
-1097 RIKVLGEVSLNAIME
+1097 RVRVEGEVPLPAIME
-1112 LNNEFE
+1112 INNEFE
-1118 NISYSMGEDNE
+1118 NISYSMGNDNE
-1129 IVLTKLKYPLDEL
+1129 IILTKLKYPLDEL

>member
-1 MNFLINSVKNLKS
+1 MNFLINSVKNLEA
-14 FKEVDKSI
+14 FKELDNSI
-22 KNSRNTAVF
+22 KISKNTAVF

-43 AFCDEGKKVCLI
+43 TFCAGGKKVCLI
-55 SQNRM
+55 SQDRAR
-60 TARKAY
+60 ARKAY

-105 AEISSGRANIV
+105 AEIASGRANIV
-116 VTTLNALTAKISKP
+116 VTTLNALTAKISRP
-130 EIFSSYKISIK
+130 EIFASYKILI
-141 EGKVLSLEDL
+141 EVGQVVNLDDL
-151 PNKLL
+151 PNKLVE
-156 DMGYER
+156 MGYER

-201 SFEIESQRSIE
+201 SFEIESQRSLDKLE
-212 KMDEILIYPIEDL
+212 EITIYPIEDL
-225 ILKSGNKGKIAE
+225 ILREDEKEKIAE

-246 KLVGK
+246 KLEGK
-251 EKDRLNEK
+251 EKDRLSEK

-268 NNEAILNKD
+268 NQETIINKD
-277 LILPYI
+277 LILPYV
-283 DEDEVGSFLDYLD
+283 DQDQVGSFLDYLD
-296 DFLFLIEEP
+296 DFIFLIEEP
-305 TRILERED
+305 SRIVEREE
-313 ELELANGE
+313 ELELANGD
-321 KISILIEN
+321 KFAILIEN
-329 GEVTKAHENT
+329 GEVTKAHEKT
-339 FYNYKDIVDRLNE
+339 FYNYKDIIDKLNE

-391 KEDLDYYGKNNFKV
+391 KEDLDYYGNNNFKV
-405 ILLGATEKRSKRL
+405 ILLGATEKRAKRL
-418 FDHLVEL
+418 FDHLVDL

-439 ISSNIVVTT
+439 ITSNIVVTT

-478 KKKKTSKKKSL
+478 KKKVPKKKAL

-518 SGIQKDYIVI
+518 SGIQKDYILI
-528 EYGGADKLFLPIE
+528 EYGGEDKLFLPIE

-550 QEGKRAPKVNKLN
+550 QEGKRPPKVNKLN

-592 ENTKGFAFSEDTQ
+592 ENTKGFAFSEDSQ

-624 SAEEIKEDM
+624 STEEIKEDM
-633 KKPSP
+633 EKPSP

-726 THRLLSKDVK
+726 THRLLAKDVK

-793 DEPPEERF
+793 EDPPEERF

-842 LLELRKLVPEASFSM
+842 LLELRKLVPEATFSM

-864 KALEDTMIEFIEGNI
+864 KALEDTMIDFIEGNV

-1003 KGIEV
+1003 KGLDV
-1008 EEEIDT
+1008 EEEIET

-1029 GDDKTRLEIYK
+1029 ADDKTRLEIYK
-1040 KISVISSEEDYSDLV
+1040 KISVLTTEEEYSYLV
-1055 EELIDRFSDF
+1055 DELIDRFSDF

-1083 KAKVSSIVDRKGEY
+1083 RAKVSSILERRGEY
-1097 RIKVLGEVSLNAIME
+1097 RVRVEGEVPLPAIME
-1112 LNNEFE
+1112 INNEFE
-1118 NISYSMGEDNE
+1118 NISYSMGNDNE
-1129 IVLTKLKYPLDEL
+1129 IILTKLKYSLDEL

>member
-1 MNFLINSVKNLKS
+1 MNFLINSVKNLES
-14 FKEVDKSI
+14 FKELDNSI
-22 KNSRNTAVF
+22 KISKNTAVF

-43 AFCDEGKKVCLI
+43 TFCAGGKKVCLI
-55 SQNRM
+55 SQDRAR
-60 TARKAY
+60 ARKAY

-105 AEISSGRANIV
+105 AEIASGRANIV
-116 VTTLNALTAKISKP
+116 VTTLNALTAKISRP
-130 EIFSSYKISIK
+130 EIFASYKILI
-141 EGKVLSLEDL
+141 EVGQVVNLDDL
-151 PNKLL
+151 PNKLVE
-156 DMGYER
+156 MGYER

-201 SFEIESQRSIE
+201 SFEIESQRSLDKLE
-212 KMDEILIYPIEDL
+212 EITIYPIEDL
-225 ILKSGNKGKIAE
+225 ILREDEKEKIAE

-246 KLVGK
+246 KLEGK
-251 EKDRLNEK
+251 EKDRLSEK

-268 NNEAILNKD
+268 NQETIINKD
-277 LILPYI
+277 LILPYV
-283 DEDEVGSFLDYLD
+283 DQDQVGSFLDYLD
-296 DFLFLIEEP
+296 DFIFLIEEP
-305 TRILERED
+305 SRIVEREE
-313 ELELANGE
+313 ELETSNGE
-321 KISILIEN
+321 KFAILIEN
-329 GEVTKAHENT
+329 GEVTKAHEKT
-339 FYNYKDIVDRLNE
+339 FYNYKDIIDKLNE

-368 KPQDIVN
+368 NPQDIVN

-391 KEDLDYYGKNNFKV
+391 KEDLDYYGNNNFKV
-405 ILLGATEKRSKRL
+405 ILLGATEKRAKRL
-418 FDHLVEL
+418 FDHLVDL

-439 ISSNIVVTT
+439 ITSNIVVTT

-478 KKKKTSKKKSL
+478 KKKVPKKKAL

-518 SGIQKDYIVI
+518 SGIQKDYILI
-528 EYGGADKLFLPIE
+528 EYGGEDKLFLPIE

-550 QEGKRAPKVNKLN
+550 QEGKRPPKVNKLN

-592 ENTKGFAFSEDTQ
+592 ENTKGFAFSEDSQ

-612 AFIYEETSGQLK
+612 AFIYEETFGQLK
-624 SAEEIKEDM
+624 STEEIKEDM
-633 KKPSP
+633 EKPSP

-677 LAQQHYNTIKE
+677 LAQQHYNTIKG

-793 DEPPEERF
+793 EDPPEERF

-842 LLELRKLVPEASFSM
+842 LLELRKLVPEATFSM

-864 KALEDTMIEFIEGNI
+864 KALEDTMIDFIEGNV

-1003 KGIEV
+1003 KGLDI
-1008 EEEIDT
+1008 EEEIET

-1029 GDDKTRLEIYK
+1029 SDDKTRLEIYK
-1040 KISVISSEEDYSDLV
+1040 KISVLTTEEEYSDLV
-1055 EELIDRFSDF
+1055 DELIDRFSDF

-1083 KAKVSSIVDRKGEY
+1083 RAKVSSILERRGEY
-1097 RIKVLGEVSLNAIME
+1097 RVRVEGEVPLPAIME
-1112 LNNEFE
+1112 INNEFE
-1118 NISYSMGEDNE
+1118 NISYSMGNDNE
-1129 IVLTKLKYPLDEL
+1129 IILTNLKYPLDEL

>member
-1 MNFLINSVKNLKS
+1 MNFLINSVKNLES
-14 FKEVDKSI
+14 FKELDNSI
-22 KNSRNTAVF
+22 KISKNTAVF

-43 AFCDEGKKVCLI
+43 TFCAGGKKVCLI
-55 SQNRM
+55 SQDRAR
-60 TARKAY
+60 ARKAY

-105 AEISSGRANIV
+105 AEIASGRANIV
-116 VTTLNALTAKISKP
+116 VTTLNALTAKISRP
-130 EIFSSYKISIK
+130 EIFASYKILI
-141 EGKVLSLEDL
+141 EVGQVVNLDDL
-151 PNKLL
+151 PNKLVE
-156 DMGYER
+156 MGYER

-201 SFEIESQRSIE
+201 SFEIESQRSLDKLE
-212 KMDEILIYPIEDL
+212 EITIYPIEDL
-225 ILKSGNKGKIAE
+225 ILREDEKEKIAE

-246 KLVGK
+246 KLEGK
-251 EKDRLNEK
+251 EKDRLSEK

-268 NNEAILNKD
+268 NQETIINKD
-277 LILPYI
+277 LILPYV
-283 DEDEVGSFLDYLD
+283 DQDQVGSFLDYLD
-296 DFLFLIEEP
+296 DFIFLIEEP
-305 TRILERED
+305 SRIVEREE
-313 ELELANGE
+313 ELELANGD
-321 KISILIEN
+321 KFAILIEN
-329 GEVTKAHENT
+329 GEVTKAHEKT
-339 FYNYKDIVDRLNE
+339 FYNYKDIIDKLNE

-391 KEDLDYYGKNNFKV
+391 KEDLDYYGNNNFKV
-405 ILLGATEKRSKRL
+405 ILLGATEKRAKRL
-418 FDHLVEL
+418 FDHLVDL

-439 ISSNIVVTT
+439 ITSNIVVTT

-478 KKKKTSKKKSL
+478 KKKVPKKKAL

-518 SGIQKDYIVI
+518 SGIQKDYILI
-528 EYGGADKLFLPIE
+528 EYGGEDKLFLPIE

-550 QEGKRAPKVNKLN
+550 QEGKRPPKVNKLN

-592 ENTKGFAFSEDTQ
+592 ENTKGFAFSEDSQ

-624 SAEEIKEDM
+624 STEEIKEDM
-633 KKPSP
+633 EKASP

-793 DEPPEERF
+793 EDPPEERF
-801 PVETYVLEYNNLMVR
+801 PAETYVLEYNNLMVR

-842 LLELRKLVPEASFSM
+842 LLELRKLVPEATFSM

-864 KALEDTMIEFIEGNI
+864 KALEDTMIDFIEGNV

-1003 KGIEV
+1003 KGLDV
-1008 EEEIDT
+1008 EEEIET

-1029 GDDKTRLEIYK
+1029 ADDKTRLEIYK
-1040 KISVISSEEDYSDLV
+1040 KISVLTTEEEYSDLV
-1055 EELIDRFSDF
+1055 DELIDRFSDF

-1083 KAKVSSIVDRKGEY
+1083 RAKVSSILERRGEY
-1097 RIKVLGEVSLNAIME
+1097 RVRVEGEVPLPAIME
-1112 LNNEFE
+1112 INNEFE
-1118 NISYSMGEDNE
+1118 NISYSMGNDNE
-1129 IVLTKLKYPLDEL
+1129 IILTKLKYPLDEL

>member
-1 MNFLINSVKNLKS
+1 MNFLINSVKNLEA
-14 FKEVDKSI
+14 FKELDNSI
-22 KNSRNTAVF
+22 KISKNTAVF

-43 AFCDEGKKVCLI
+43 TFCAEGKKVCLI
-55 SQNRM
+55 SQDRAR
-60 TARKAY
+60 ARKAY

-105 AEISSGRANIV
+105 AEIASGRANIV

-130 EIFSSYKISIK
+130 EIFGSYKIPI
-141 EGKVLSLEDL
+141 EVGQVVNLDDL
-151 PNKLL
+151 PNKLVE
-156 DMGYER
+156 MGYER

-201 SFEIESQRSIE
+201 SFEIESQRSLDKLE
-212 KMDEILIYPIEDL
+212 EIIIYPIEDL
-225 ILKSGNKGKIAE
+225 ILREDEKEKIAE

-246 KLVGK
+246 KLEGK
-251 EKDRLNEK
+251 EKDRLSEK

-268 NNEAILNKD
+268 NQETIINKD
-277 LILPYI
+277 LILPYV
-283 DEDEVGSFLDYLD
+283 DQDQVGSFLDYLD
-296 DFLFLIEEP
+296 NFIFLIEEP
-305 TRILERED
+305 SRIVEREE
-313 ELELANGE
+313 ELELANGD
-321 KISILIEN
+321 KFAILIEN
-329 GEVTKAHENT
+329 GEVTKAHEKT
-339 FYNYKDIVDRLNE
+339 FYNYKDIIDKLNE

-391 KEDLDYYGKNNFKV
+391 KEDLDYYGNNNFKV
-405 ILLGATEKRSKRL
+405 ILLGATEKRAKRL
-418 FDHLVEL
+418 FDHLVDL

-439 ISSNIVVTT
+439 ITSNIVVTT

-478 KKKKTSKKKSL
+478 KKKVPKKKAL

-518 SGIQKDYIVI
+518 SGIQKDYILI
-528 EYGGADKLFLPIE
+528 EYGGEDKLFLPIE

-550 QEGKRAPKVNKLN
+550 QEGKRPPKVNKLN

-592 ENTKGFAFSEDTQ
+592 ENTKGFAFSEDSQ

-624 SAEEIKEDM
+624 STEEIKEDM
-633 KKPSP
+633 EKPSP

-793 DEPPEERF
+793 EDPPEERF

-842 LLELRKLVPEASFSM
+842 LLELRKLVPEATFSM

-864 KALEDTMIEFIEGNI
+864 KALEDTMIDFIEGNV

-1003 KGIEV
+1003 KGLDV
-1008 EEEIDT
+1008 EEEIET

-1029 GDDKTRLEIYK
+1029 ADDKTRLEIYK
-1040 KISVISSEEDYSDLV
+1040 KISVLTTEEEYSDLV
-1055 EELIDRFSDF
+1055 DELIDRFSDF

-1083 KAKVSSIVDRKGEY
+1083 RAKVSSILERRGEY
-1097 RIKVLGEVSLNAIME
+1097 RVRVEGEVPLPAIME
-1112 LNNEFE
+1112 INNEFE
-1118 NISYSMGEDNE
+1118 NISYSMGNDNE
-1129 IVLTKLKYPLDEL
+1129 IILTKLKYPLDEL

>member
-1 MNFLINSVKNLKS
+1 MNFLINSVKNLEA
-14 FKEVDKSI
+14 FKELDNSI
-22 KNSRNTAVF
+22 KISKNTAVF

-43 AFCDEGKKVCLI
+43 TFCAEGKKVCLI
-55 SQNRM
+55 SQDRAR
-60 TARKAY
+60 ARKAY

-105 AEISSGRANIV
+105 AEIASGRANIV
-116 VTTLNALTAKISKP
+116 VTTLNALTAKISRP
-130 EIFSSYKISIK
+130 EIFRSYKIPI
-141 EGKVLSLEDL
+141 EVGQVLDLDDL
-151 PNKLL
+151 PNKLVE
-156 DMGYER
+156 MGYER

-201 SFEIESQRSIE
+201 SFEIESQRSLDKLE
-212 KMDEILIYPIEDL
+212 EITIYPIEDL
-225 ILKSGNKGKIAE
+225 ILREDEKEKIAE

-246 KLVGK
+246 KLEGK
-251 EKDRLNEK
+251 EKDRLSEK

-268 NNEAILNKD
+268 NQETIINKD
-277 LILPYI
+277 LILPYV
-283 DEDEVGSFLDYLD
+283 DQDQVGSFLDYLD
-296 DFLFLIEEP
+296 DFIFLIEEP
-305 TRILERED
+305 SRIVEREE
-313 ELELANGE
+313 ELEIANGD
-321 KISILIEN
+321 KFAILIEN
-329 GEVTKAHENT
+329 GEVTKAHEKT
-339 FYNYKDIVDRLNE
+339 FYNYKDIIDELNE
-352 KTLIT
+352 KNLIT

-368 KPQDIVN
+368 NPQDIVN

-391 KEDLDYYGKNNFKV
+391 KEDLDYYGNNNFKV
-405 ILLGATEKRSKRL
+405 ILLGATEKRAKRL
-418 FDHLVEL
+418 FDHLVDL

-439 ISSNIVVTT
+439 ITSNIVVTT

-478 KKKKTSKKKSL
+478 KKKVPKKKAL

-518 SGIQKDYIVI
+518 SGIQKDYILI
-528 EYGGADKLFLPIE
+528 EYGGEDKLFLPIE

-550 QEGKRAPKVNKLN
+550 QEGKRPPKVNKLN

-585 IKLYATR
+585 VKLYATR
-592 ENTKGFAFSEDTQ
+592 ENTKGFAFSEDSQ

-624 SAEEIKEDM
+624 STEEIKEDM
-633 KKPSP
+633 EKASP

-793 DEPPEERF
+793 EDPPEERF

-842 LLELRKLVPEASFSM
+842 LLELRKLVPEATFSM

-864 KALEDTMIEFIEGNI
+864 KALEDTMIDFIEGNV

-1003 KGIEV
+1003 KGLDV
-1008 EEEIDT
+1008 EEEIET

-1029 GDDKTRLEIYK
+1029 ADDKTRLEIYK
-1040 KISVISSEEDYSDLV
+1040 KISVLTTEEEYSDLV
-1055 EELIDRFSDF
+1055 DELIDRFSDF

-1083 KAKVSSIVDRKGEY
+1083 RAKVSSILERRGEY
-1097 RIKVLGEVSLNAIME
+1097 RVRVEGEVPLPAIME
-1112 LNNEFE
+1112 INNEFE
-1118 NISYSMGEDNE
+1118 NISYSMGNDNE
-1129 IVLTKLKYPLDEL
+1129 IILTKLKYPLDEL

>member
-1 MNFLINSVKNLKS
+1 MNFLINSVKNLEA
-14 FKEVDKSI
+14 FKELDNSI
-22 KNSRNTAVF
+22 KISKNTAVF

-43 AFCDEGKKVCLI
+43 TFCAEGKKVCLI
-55 SQNRM
+55 SQDRAR
-60 TARKAY
+60 ARKAY

-105 AEISSGRANIV
+105 AEIASGRANIV
-116 VTTLNALTAKISKP
+116 VTTLNALTAKISRP
-130 EIFSSYKISIK
+130 EIFGSYKIPI
-141 EGKVLSLEDL
+141 EVGQVVNLDGL
-151 PNKLL
+151 PNKLVE
-156 DMGYER
+156 MGYER

-174 RGSIIDIGTQDA
+174 RGSIIDIGTQDS

-201 SFEIESQRSIE
+201 SFEIESQRSLDKLE
-212 KMDEILIYPIEDL
+212 EIIIYPIEDL
-225 ILKSGNKGKIAE
+225 ILREDEKEKIAE

-246 KLVGK
+246 KLEGK
-251 EKDRLNEK
+251 EKDRLSEK

-268 NNEAILNKD
+268 NQETIINKD
-277 LILPYI
+277 LILPYV
-283 DEDEVGSFLDYLD
+283 DEDQVGSFLDYLD
-296 DFLFLIEEP
+296 DFIFLIEEP
-305 TRILERED
+305 SRIVEREE
-313 ELELANGE
+313 ELEIANGD
-321 KISILIEN
+321 KFAILIEN
-329 GEVTKAHENT
+329 GEVTKAHEKT
-339 FYNYKDIVDRLNE
+339 FYNYKDIIDKLNE

-368 KPQDIVN
+368 NPQDIVN

-391 KEDLDYYGKNNFKV
+391 KEDLDYYGNNNFKV
-405 ILLGATEKRSKRL
+405 ILLGATEKRAKRL
-418 FDHLVEL
+418 FDHLVDL

-439 ISSNIVVTT
+439 ITSNIVVTT

-478 KKKKTSKKKSL
+478 KKKVPKKKTL

-518 SGIQKDYIVI
+518 SGIQKDYILI
-528 EYGGADKLFLPIE
+528 EYGGEDKLFLPIE

-550 QEGKRAPKVNKLN
+550 QEGKRPPKVNKLN

-592 ENTKGFAFSEDTQ
+592 ENTKGFAFSEDSQ

-624 SAEEIKEDM
+624 STEEIKEDM
-633 KKPSP
+633 EKASP

-793 DEPPEERF
+793 EDPPEERF

-842 LLELRKLVPEASFSM
+842 LLELRKLVPEATFSM

-864 KALEDTMIEFIEGNI
+864 KALEDTMIDFIEGNV

-1003 KGIEV
+1003 KGLDV
-1008 EEEIDT
+1008 EEEIET

-1029 GDDKTRLEIYK
+1029 ADDKTRLEIYK
-1040 KISVISSEEDYSDLV
+1040 KISVLTTEEEYSDLV
-1055 EELIDRFSDF
+1055 DELIDRFSDF

-1083 KAKVSSIVDRKGEY
+1083 RAKVSSILERRGEY
-1097 RIKVLGEVSLNAIME
+1097 RVRVEGEVPLPAIME
-1112 LNNEFE
+1112 INNEFE
-1118 NISYSMGEDNE
+1118 NISYSMGNDNE
-1129 IVLTKLKYPLDEL
+1129 IILTKLKYPLDEL

>member
-1 MNFLINSVKNLKS
+1 MNFLINSVKNLEA
-14 FKEVDKSI
+14 FKELDNSI
-22 KNSRNTAVF
+22 KISKNTAVF

-43 AFCDEGKKVCLI
+43 TFAAEGRKVCLI
-55 SQNRM
+55 SQDRVR
-60 TARKAY
+60 ARKAY
-66 EDIES
+66 EDLGS

-105 AEISSGRANIV
+105 AELSSGRAKMV
-116 VTTLNALTAKISKP
+116 VTTLNALTAKISRP
-130 EIFSSYKISIK
+130 EIFASYKIPI
-141 EGKVLSLEDL
+141 EVGQALNLDNL
-151 PNKLL
+151 PKKLVE
-156 DMGYER
+156 MGYER
-162 FPSVEGLGQFSI
+162 FPSVEGLGQFSL

-186 NYRIELFDDEVDSIR
+186 NYRIELFDNEVDSIR

-212 KMDEILIYPIEDL
+212 KLEKITIYPIEDL
-225 ILKSGNKGKIAE
+225 IIKADERDKLAE

-246 KLVGK
+246 KLQGK

-268 NNEAILNKD
+268 NQETIINKD
-277 LILPYI
+277 LILPYV
-283 DEDEVGSFLDYLD
+283 DQDEVGSFLDYLD
-296 DFLFLIEEP
+296 DFIFLIEEP
-305 TRILERED
+305 SRIVEREE
-313 ELELANGE
+313 ELDLTNGE
-321 KISILIEN
+321 KFAILIEN
-329 GEVTKAHENT
+329 GEVTKTHEKT
-339 FYNYKDIVDRLNE
+339 FYNYKDIVEELNE

-368 KPQDIVN
+368 KPKDIVN

-391 KEDLDYYGKNNFKV
+391 KEDLDYYGKNNFQV
-405 ILLGATEKRSKRL
+405 ILLGATEKRAKRL
-418 FDHLVEL
+418 FDNLVDL
-425 GYSPHLAKNTKNEK
+425 GYSPQLAKNTKNEK
-439 ISSNIVVTT
+439 ITSKLVVTT

-478 KKKKTSKKKSL
+478 KKKPPKKKSL
-489 NFEDLKI
+489 NFEDLQI

-507 GKYVGTTRLEV
+507 GKYVGTRRLEV
-518 SGIQKDYIVI
+518 SGIQKDYILI
-528 EYGGADKLFLPIE
+528 EYGGEDKLFLPIE

-550 QEGKRAPKVNKLN
+550 QEGKRPPKVNKLN
-563 SLDWKKKKARAKK
+563 SLDWKKKKARARQ
-576 SIDDMADEL
+576 SIDDMAEDL

-592 ENTKGFAFSEDTQ
+592 EKTKGFAFSEDSQ
-605 YQREFED
+605 YQRDFED

-633 KKPSP
+633 EKPSP

-714 GLKDGNI
+714 GLRDGNI

-788 DMSVI
+788 DMSI
-793 DEPPEERF
+793 IEEPPEERF

-842 LLELRKLVPEASFSM
+842 LLELRKLVPEATFSM

-864 KALEDTMIEFIEGNI
+864 KALEDTMIDFIEGNV

-927 YAYFTYDRS
+927 YAYFTYDRT

-1003 KGIEV
+1003 KGLDV
-1008 EEEIDT
+1008 EEEIET

-1029 GDDKTRLEIYK
+1029 ADDRTRLEIYK
-1040 KISVISSEEDYSDLV
+1040 KISVLSTEEEYSDLV
-1055 EELIDRFSDF
+1055 DELIDRFSDF

-1083 KAKVSSIVDRKGEY
+1083 KAKVSSIVERRGEY
-1097 RIKVLGEVSLNAIME
+1097 RVRVEGEVPLPAIME
-1112 LNNEFE
+1112 INNEFE
-1118 NISYSMGEDNE
+1118 NVSYSMGNVNE

>member
-1 MNFLINSVKNLKS
+1 MNFLINSVKNLEA
-14 FKEVDKSI
+14 FKELDNSI
-22 KNSRNTAVF
+22 KISKNTAVF

-43 AFCDEGKKVCLI
+43 TFCAEGKKVCLI
-55 SQNRM
+55 SQDRAR
-60 TARKAY
+60 ARKAY

-105 AEISSGRANIV
+105 AEIASGRANIV
-116 VTTLNALTAKISKP
+116 VTTLNALTAKISRP
-130 EIFSSYKISIK
+130 EIFASYKLPIK
-141 EGKVLSLEDL
+141 AGQVLDLEDL
-151 PNKLL
+151 PNKLVE
-156 DMGYER
+156 MGYER

-201 SFEIESQRSIE
+201 SFEIESQRSLDKLE
-212 KMDEILIYPIEDL
+212 EIIIYPIEDL
-225 ILKSGNKGKIAE
+225 ILREDEKEKIAE

-246 KLVGK
+246 KLEGK
-251 EKDRLNEK
+251 EKDRLSEK

-268 NNEAILNKD
+268 NQETIINKD
-277 LILPYI
+277 LILPYVNQ
-283 DEDEVGSFLDYLD
+283 DQVGSFLDYLD
-296 DFLFLIEEP
+296 DFIFLIEEP
-305 TRILERED
+305 SRIVEREE
-313 ELELANGE
+313 ELETSNGE
-321 KISILIEN
+321 KFAILIEN
-329 GEVTKAHENT
+329 GEVTKAHEKT
-339 FYNYKDIVDRLNE
+339 FYNYKDIVDDLNE

-368 KPQDIVN
+368 NPQDIVN

-391 KEDLDYYGKNNFKV
+391 KEDLDYYGNNNFKV
-405 ILLGATEKRSKRL
+405 ILLGATEKRAKRL
-418 FDHLVEL
+418 FDHLVDL

-439 ISSNIVVTT
+439 ITSNIVVTT

-478 KKKKTSKKKSL
+478 KKKVPKKKAL

-518 SGIQKDYIVI
+518 SGIQKDYILI
-528 EYGGADKLFLPIE
+528 EYGGEDKLFLPIE

-550 QEGKRAPKVNKLN
+550 QEGKRPPKVNKLN

-592 ENTKGFAFSEDTQ
+592 ENTKGFAFSEDSQ

-624 SAEEIKEDM
+624 STEEIKEDM
-633 KKPSP
+633 EKDSP

-793 DEPPEERF
+793 EDPPEERF

-842 LLELRKLVPEASFSM
+842 LLELRKLVPEATFSM

-864 KALEDTMIEFIEGNI
+864 KALEDTMIDFIEGNV

-1003 KGIEV
+1003 KGLDV
-1008 EEEIDT
+1008 EEEIET

-1029 GDDKTRLEIYK
+1029 ADDKTRLEIYK
-1040 KISVISSEEDYSDLV
+1040 KISVLSTEEEYSDLV
-1055 EELIDRFSDF
+1055 DELIDRFSDF

-1083 KAKVSSIVDRKGEY
+1083 RAKVSSILERRGEY
-1097 RIKVLGEVSLNAIME
+1097 RVRVEGEVQLPAIME
-1112 LNNEFE
+1112 INNEFE
-1118 NISYSMGEDNE
+1118 NISYSMGNDNE
-1129 IVLTKLKYPLDEL
+1129 IILTKLKYPLDEL

>member
-1 MNFLINSVKNLKS
+1 MNFLINSVKNLES
-14 FKEVDKSI
+14 FKELDNSI
-22 KNSRNTAVF
+22 KISKNTAVF

-43 AFCDEGKKVCLI
+43 TFCAGGKKVCLI
-55 SQNRM
+55 SQDRAR
-60 TARKAY
+60 ARKAY

-96 NTKKRLEAM
+96 NAKKRLEAM
-105 AEISSGRANIV
+105 AEIASGRANIV
-116 VTTLNALTAKISKP
+116 VTTLNALTAKISRP
-130 EIFSSYKISIK
+130 EIFASYKILI
-141 EGKVLSLEDL
+141 EVGQVVNLDDL
-151 PNKLL
+151 PNKLVE
-156 DMGYER
+156 MGYER

-201 SFEIESQRSIE
+201 SFEIESQRSLDKLE
-212 KMDEILIYPIEDL
+212 EITIYPIEDL
-225 ILKSGNKGKIAE
+225 ILREDEKEKIAE

-246 KLVGK
+246 KLEGK
-251 EKDRLNEK
+251 EKDRLSEK

-268 NNEAILNKD
+268 NQETIINKD
-277 LILPYI
+277 LILPYV
-283 DEDEVGSFLDYLD
+283 DQDQVGSFLDYLD
-296 DFLFLIEEP
+296 DFIFLIEEP
-305 TRILERED
+305 SRIVEREE
-313 ELELANGE
+313 ELEIANGD
-321 KISILIEN
+321 KFAILIEN
-329 GEVTKAHENT
+329 GEVTKAHEKT
-339 FYNYKDIVDRLNE
+339 FYNYKDTIDKLNE

-368 KPQDIVN
+368 NPQDIVN

-391 KEDLDYYGKNNFKV
+391 KEDLDYYGNNNFKV
-405 ILLGATEKRSKRL
+405 ILLGATEKRAKRL
-418 FDHLVEL
+418 FDHLVDL

-439 ISSNIVVTT
+439 ITSNIVVTT

-478 KKKKTSKKKSL
+478 KKKVPKKKAL

-518 SGIQKDYIVI
+518 SGIQKDYILI
-528 EYGGADKLFLPIE
+528 EYGGEDKLFLPIE

-550 QEGKRAPKVNKLN
+550 QEGKRPPKVNKLN

-592 ENTKGFAFSEDTQ
+592 ENTKGFAFSEDSQ

-612 AFIYEETSGQLK
+612 AFIYEETFGQLK
-624 SAEEIKEDM
+624 STEEIKEDM
-633 KKPSP
+633 EKPSP

-793 DEPPEERF
+793 EDPPEERF

-842 LLELRKLVPEASFSM
+842 LLELRKLVPEATFSM

-864 KALEDTMIEFIEGNI
+864 KALEDTMIDFIEGNV

-1003 KGIEV
+1003 KGLDV
-1008 EEEIDT
+1008 EEEIET

-1029 GDDKTRLEIYK
+1029 ADDKTRLEIYK
-1040 KISVISSEEDYSDLV
+1040 KISVLTTEEEYSDLV
-1055 EELIDRFSDF
+1055 DELIDRFSDF

-1083 KAKVSSIVDRKGEY
+1083 RAKVSSILERRGEY
-1097 RIKVLGEVSLNAIME
+1097 RVRVEGEVPLPAIME
-1112 LNNEFE
+1112 INNEFE
-1118 NISYSMGEDNE
+1118 NISYSMGNDNE
-1129 IVLTKLKYPLDEL
+1129 IILTKLKYPLDEL

>member
-1 MNFLINSVKNLKS
+1 MNFLINSVKNLES
-14 FKEVDKSI
+14 FKELDNSI
-22 KNSRNTAVF
+22 KISKNTAVF

-43 AFCDEGKKVCLI
+43 TFCAGGKKVCLI
-55 SQNRM
+55 SQDRAR
-60 TARKAY
+60 ARKAY

-105 AEISSGRANIV
+105 AEIASGRANIV
-116 VTTLNALTAKISKP
+116 VTTLNALTAKISRP
-130 EIFSSYKISIK
+130 EIFASYKILI
-141 EGKVLSLEDL
+141 EVGQVVNLDDL
-151 PNKLL
+151 PNKLVE
-156 DMGYER
+156 MGYER

-201 SFEIESQRSIE
+201 SFEIESQRSLDKLE
-212 KMDEILIYPIEDL
+212 EITIYPIEDL
-225 ILKSGNKGKIAE
+225 ILREDEKEKIAE

-246 KLVGK
+246 KLEGK
-251 EKDRLNEK
+251 EKDRLSEK

-268 NNEAILNKD
+268 NQETIINKD
-277 LILPYI
+277 LILPYV
-283 DEDEVGSFLDYLD
+283 DQDQVGSFLDYLD
-296 DFLFLIEEP
+296 DFIFLIEEP
-305 TRILERED
+305 SRIVEREE
-313 ELELANGE
+313 ELEIANGD
-321 KISILIEN
+321 KFAILIEN
-329 GEVTKAHENT
+329 GEVTKAHEKT
-339 FYNYKDIVDRLNE
+339 FYNYKDTIDKLNE

-368 KPQDIVN
+368 NPQDIVN

-391 KEDLDYYGKNNFKV
+391 KEDLDYYGNNNFKV
-405 ILLGATEKRSKRL
+405 ILLGATEKRAKRL
-418 FDHLVEL
+418 FDHLVDL

-439 ISSNIVVTT
+439 ITSNIVVTT

-478 KKKKTSKKKSL
+478 KKKVPKKKAL

-518 SGIQKDYIVI
+518 SGIQKDYILI
-528 EYGGADKLFLPIE
+528 EYGGEDKLFLPIE

-550 QEGKRAPKVNKLN
+550 QEGKRPPKVNKLN

-592 ENTKGFAFSEDTQ
+592 ENTKGFAFSEDSQ

-612 AFIYEETSGQLK
+612 AFIYEETFGQLK
-624 SAEEIKEDM
+624 STEEIKEDM
-633 KKPSP
+633 EKPSP

-793 DEPPEERF
+793 EDPPEERF

-842 LLELRKLVPEASFSM
+842 LLELRKLVPEATFSM

-864 KALEDTMIEFIEGNI
+864 KALEDTMIDFIEGNV

-1003 KGIEV
+1003 KGLDV
-1008 EEEIDT
+1008 EEEIET

-1029 GDDKTRLEIYK
+1029 ADDKTRLEIYK
-1040 KISVISSEEDYSDLV
+1040 KISVLTTEEEYSDLV
-1055 EELIDRFSDF
+1055 DELIDRFSDF

-1083 KAKVSSIVDRKGEY
+1083 RAKVSSILERRGEY
-1097 RIKVLGEVSLNAIME
+1097 RVRVEGEVPLPAIME
-1112 LNNEFE
+1112 INNEFE
-1118 NISYSMGEDNE
+1118 NISYSMGNDNE
-1129 IVLTKLKYPLDEL
+1129 IILTKLKYPLDEL

>member
-1 MNFLINSVKNLKS
+1 MNFLIDSVKNLKS
-14 FKEVDKSI
+14 FRELSDSI
-22 KNSRNTAVF
+22 KNSKNTAVF

-43 AFCDEGKKVCLI
+43 AFSDIGKKVCVI
-55 SQNRM
+55 SQNRV
-60 TARKAY
+60 TARKTY
-66 EDIES
+66 EDILS
-71 ISDENCVYYPEKDVF
+71 ISSGNCVLYPEKDVF
-86 FYDRDSKSKE
+86 FYDKDSKSKE

-105 AEISSGRANIV
+105 AEVSKGSANIV
-116 VTTLNALTAKISKP
+116 VTTLNALTAKITKK
-130 EIFSSYKISIK
+130 EIFSSYKINIK
-141 EGKVLSLEDL
+141 TQSQISVDELK
-151 PNKLL
+151 NKLIE
-156 DMGYER
+156 MGYER
-162 FPSVEGLGQFSI
+162 FPSVEGVGQFSV
-174 RGSIIDIGTQDA
+174 RGSIIDIATSDA

-201 SFEIESQRSIE
+201 SFEIDSQRSIE
-212 KMDEILIYPIEDL
+212 KCEEIDIFPIEDL
-225 ILKSGNKGKIAE
+225 ILKRDEKKEIADK
-237 RIKKDISKT
+237 IKKDIAKT
-246 KLVGK
+246 KLTGK
-251 EKDRLNEK
+251 EKDRLTEK

-268 NNEAILNKD
+268 NDETILNKD
-277 LILPYI
+277 LILPYVNG
-283 DEDEVGSFLDYLD
+283 DELSSFLDYLD
-296 DFLFLIEEP
+296 NFIFLIDEP
-305 TRILERED
+305 TRIVERED
-313 ELELANGE
+313 ELLVANGE
-321 KISILIEN
+321 KFAILIEN
-329 GEVTKAHENT
+329 GEVTKVHEKA
-339 FYNYKDIVDRLNE
+339 FYDYKDIVYKLNE
-352 KTLIT
+352 NEVIT

-368 KPQDIVN
+368 TPKDIVN

-391 KEDLDYYGKNNFKV
+391 KDDLDYYSKNKFKV

-425 GYSPHLAKNTKNEK
+425 GYSPELAKEHGDFRKYADL
-439 ISSNIVVTT
+439 VVTT

-468 EIYGSFSKKK
+468 EIYGTFSKKK
-478 KKKKTSKKKSL
+478 KNKVSKKKSL
-489 NFEDLKI
+489 NFDDLKI
-496 GDYVVHEAHGV
+496 GDFVVHEAHGV
-507 GKYVGTTRLEV
+507 GKYIGTTRLSV

-528 EYGGADKLFLPIE
+528 EYGGEDKLFLPIE
-541 ALDSIYKYV
+541 SLDSIYKYV
-550 QEGKRAPKVNKLN
+550 QEGKRAPKINKLN
-563 SLDWKKKKARAKK
+563 SLDWKKKKAHAKK
-576 SIDDMADEL
+576 SIDDMAEEL

-592 ENTKGFAFSEDTQ
+592 ENMKGYAFSKDSQ

-612 AFIYEETSGQLK
+612 AFIYEETSGQLT
-624 SAEEIKEDM
+624 SSEEIKEDM
-633 KKPSP
+633 EKPIP

-658 AFKAILDGKQVAIL
+658 AFKAILDGKQVALL

-714 GLKDGNI
+714 GLKNGNI

-726 THRLLSKDVK
+726 THRLLSKDVH

-793 DEPPEERF
+793 EEPPEERF

-842 LLELRKLVPEASFSM
+842 LLELRKLVPEATFAM
-857 ANGQMTE
+857 ANGQMSE
-864 KALEDTMIEFIEGNI
+864 KALEDTMIDFIEGNV

-936 TSISEVAQKRL
+936 SSISEVAQKRL

-977 SRQSGHIEKIGY
+977 SRQSGHIEQIGY
-989 DLYMKYLKDAVMKL
+989 DLYMKYLREAIMKL

-1008 EEEIDT
+1008 EEKIDT
-1014 TIDLKLDSFIPKDYI
+1014 TIDLKLDSFIPKEYI
-1029 GDDKTRLEIYK
+1029 EDDRTRLEIYK
-1040 KISVISSEEDYSDLV
+1040 KISVIDTEDAYSDLV

-1083 KAKVSSIVDRKGEY
+1083 KANIKSIIEKNGEY
-1097 RIKVLGEVSLNAIME
+1097 RIKVEGEVSLEAIME

-1118 NISYSMGEDNE
+1118 NISYSMGDENE
-1129 IVLTKLKYPLDEL
+1129 IILTKLKYPLDDL

-1147 ILYLHKK
+1147 ILHLHKK
-1154 DTKTSKK
+1154 DTKSSKK

>member
-1 MNFLINSVKNLKS
+1 MNFLINSVKNLEA
-14 FKEVDKSI
+14 FKELDNSI
-22 KNSRNTAVF
+22 KISKNTAVF

-43 AFCDEGKKVCLI
+43 TFAADGKKVCLI
-55 SQNRM
+55 SQDRVR
-60 TARKAY
+60 ARKAY

-71 ISDENCVYYPEKDVF
+71 ISDEACVYYPEKDVF

-105 AEISSGRANIV
+105 AEISSGRAKMV
-116 VTTLNALTAKISKP
+116 VTTLNALTAKISRP
-130 EIFSSYKISIK
+130 EIFSSYKTSI
-141 EGKVLSLEDL
+141 EVGQVLNLDDL
-151 PNKLL
+151 PKKLVE
-156 DMGYER
+156 MGYER
-162 FPSVEGLGQFSI
+162 FPSVEGLGQFSL

-212 KMDEILIYPIEDL
+212 KLEKITIYPIEDL
-225 ILKSGNKGKIAE
+225 IIKADERDQVAE
-237 RIKKDISKT
+237 RIKKDLSKI
-246 KLVGK
+246 KLQGK

-268 NNEAILNKD
+268 NQETIINKD
-277 LILPYI
+277 LILPYV
-283 DEDEVGSFLDYLD
+283 DQEEVGSFLDYLD
-296 DFLFLIEEP
+296 DFIFLIEEP
-305 TRILERED
+305 SRILEREE
-313 ELELANGE
+313 ELDLANGE
-321 KISILIEN
+321 KFAILIEN
-329 GEVTKAHENT
+329 GEVTKSHEKT
-339 FYNYKDIVDRLNE
+339 FYNYKDIVEKLNE

-368 KPQDIVN
+368 KPKDIVN

-384 MSKIKLF
+384 MSKMKLF
-391 KEDLDYYGKNNFKV
+391 KEDLDYYGKNNFQV
-405 ILLGATEKRSKRL
+405 ILLGATEKRAKRL
-418 FDHLVEL
+418 FDHLVDL

-439 ISSNIVVTT
+439 ITSNIVVTT
-448 GALNDGI
+448 GALNEGI

-478 KKKKTSKKKSL
+478 KKKPAKKKAL
-489 NFEDLKI
+489 NFEDLQI

-507 GKYVGTTRLEV
+507 GKYVGTRRLEV
-518 SGIQKDYIVI
+518 SGIQKDYILI
-528 EYGGADKLFLPIE
+528 EYGGEDKLFLPIE

-550 QEGKRAPKVNKLN
+550 QEGKRPPKVNKLN
-563 SLDWKKKKARAKK
+563 SLDWKKKKARARQ

-592 ENTKGFAFSEDTQ
+592 ENTRGFAFSEDSQ

-633 KKPSP
+633 ERPSP

-793 DEPPEERF
+793 EEPPEERF

-842 LLELRKLVPEASFSM
+842 LLELRKLVPEATFSM

-864 KALEDTMIEFIEGNI
+864 KALEDTMIDFIEGNV

-1003 KGIEV
+1003 KGLDV
-1008 EEEIDT
+1008 EEEIET
-1014 TIDLKLDSFIPKDYI
+1014 TIDLKLDSFIPKEYI
-1029 GDDKTRLEIYK
+1029 ADDRTRLEIYK
-1040 KISVISSEEDYSDLV
+1040 KISVLSTEEEYSDLV
-1055 EELIDRFSDF
+1055 DELIDRFSDF

-1083 KAKVSSIVDRKGEY
+1083 KAKVSSIVERRGEY
-1097 RIKVLGEVSLNAIME
+1097 RVRVEGEVGLPAIME
-1112 LNNEFE
+1112 INNEFD
-1118 NISYSMGEDNE
+1118 NVSYSMGNVNE

>member
-1 MNFLINSVKNLKS
+1 MNFLINSVKNLEA
-14 FKEVDKSI
+14 FKELDNSI
-22 KNSRNTAVF
+22 KISKNTAVF

-43 AFCDEGKKVCLI
+43 TFCAEGKKVCLI
-55 SQNRM
+55 SQDRAR
-60 TARKAY
+60 ARKAY

-105 AEISSGRANIV
+105 AEIASGRANIV
-116 VTTLNALTAKISKP
+116 VTTLNALTAKISRP
-130 EIFSSYKISIK
+130 EIFASYKIPI
-141 EGKVLSLEDL
+141 EVGQVVNLDDL
-151 PNKLL
+151 PNKLVE
-156 DMGYER
+156 MGYER

-201 SFEIESQRSIE
+201 SFEIESQRSLDKLE
-212 KMDEILIYPIEDL
+212 EITIYPIEDL
-225 ILKSGNKGKIAE
+225 ILREDEKEKIAE

-246 KLVGK
+246 KLEGK
-251 EKDRLNEK
+251 EKDRLSEK

-268 NNEAILNKD
+268 NQETIINKD
-277 LILPYI
+277 LILPYV
-283 DEDEVGSFLDYLD
+283 DQDQVGSFLDYLD
-296 DFLFLIEEP
+296 DFIFLIEEP
-305 TRILERED
+305 SRIVEREE
-313 ELELANGE
+313 ELETANGE
-321 KISILIEN
+321 KFAILIEN
-329 GEVTKAHENT
+329 GEVTKAHEKT
-339 FYNYKDIVDRLNE
+339 FYNYKDIIDKLNE
-352 KTLIT
+352 KTIIT

-368 KPQDIVN
+368 NPQDIVN

-391 KEDLDYYGKNNFKV
+391 KEDLDYYGNNNFKV
-405 ILLGATEKRSKRL
+405 ILLGATEKRAKRL
-418 FDHLVEL
+418 FDHLVDL

-439 ISSNIVVTT
+439 ITSNIVVTT

-478 KKKKTSKKKSL
+478 KKKVPKKKAL

-518 SGIQKDYIVI
+518 SGIQKDYILI
-528 EYGGADKLFLPIE
+528 EYGGEDKLFLPIE

-550 QEGKRAPKVNKLN
+550 QEGKRPPKVNKLN

-592 ENTKGFAFSEDTQ
+592 ENTKGFAFSEDSQ

-624 SAEEIKEDM
+624 STEEIKEDM
-633 KKPSP
+633 EKPSP

-793 DEPPEERF
+793 EDPPEERF

-842 LLELRKLVPEASFSM
+842 LLELRKLVPEATFSM

-864 KALEDTMIEFIEGNI
+864 KALEDTMIDFIEGNV

-947 QAIKEFTEFG
+947 QVIKEFTEFG

-1003 KGIEV
+1003 KGLDV
-1008 EEEIDT
+1008 EEEIET

-1029 GDDKTRLEIYK
+1029 ADDKTRLEIYK
-1040 KISVISSEEDYSDLV
+1040 KISVLTTEEEYSDLV
-1055 EELIDRFSDF
+1055 DELIDRFSDF

-1083 KAKVSSIVDRKGEY
+1083 RAKVSSILERRGEY
-1097 RIKVLGEVSLNAIME
+1097 RVRVEGEVPLPAIME
-1112 LNNEFE
+1112 INNEFE
-1118 NISYSMGEDNE
+1118 NISYSMGNDNE
-1129 IVLTKLKYPLDEL
+1129 IILTKLKYPLDEL

>member
-1 MNFLINSVKNLKS
+1 MNFLINSVKNLEA
-14 FKEVDKSI
+14 FKELDNSI
-22 KNSRNTAVF
+22 KISKNTAVF

-43 AFCDEGKKVCLI
+43 TFCAGGKKVCLI
-55 SQNRM
+55 SQDRAR
-60 TARKAY
+60 ARKAY

-105 AEISSGRANIV
+105 AEIASGRANIV
-116 VTTLNALTAKISKP
+116 VTTLNALTAKISRP
-130 EIFSSYKISIK
+130 EIFASYKILI
-141 EGKVLSLEDL
+141 EVGQVVNLDDL
-151 PNKLL
+151 PNKLVE
-156 DMGYER
+156 MGYER

-201 SFEIESQRSIE
+201 SFEIESQRSLDKLE
-212 KMDEILIYPIEDL
+212 EIIIYPIEDL
-225 ILKSGNKGKIAE
+225 ILREDEKEKIAE

-246 KLVGK
+246 KLEGK
-251 EKDRLNEK
+251 EKDRLSEK

-268 NNEAILNKD
+268 NQETIINKD
-277 LILPYI
+277 LILPYV
-283 DEDEVGSFLDYLD
+283 DQDQVGSFLDYLD
-296 DFLFLIEEP
+296 NFIFLIEEP
-305 TRILERED
+305 SRIVEREE
-313 ELELANGE
+313 ELEIANGD
-321 KISILIEN
+321 KFAILIEN
-329 GEVTKAHENT
+329 GEVTKAHEKT
-339 FYNYKDIVDRLNE
+339 FYNYKDIIDKLNE

-368 KPQDIVN
+368 NPQDIVN

-391 KEDLDYYGKNNFKV
+391 KEDLDYYGNNNFKV
-405 ILLGATEKRSKRL
+405 ILLGATEKRAKRL
-418 FDHLVEL
+418 FDHLVDL

-439 ISSNIVVTT
+439 ITSNIVVTT

-478 KKKKTSKKKSL
+478 KKKVPKKKAL

-518 SGIQKDYIVI
+518 SGIQKDYILI
-528 EYGGADKLFLPIE
+528 EYGGEDKLFLPIE

-550 QEGKRAPKVNKLN
+550 QEGKRPPKVNKLN

-592 ENTKGFAFSEDTQ
+592 ENTKGFAFSEDSQ

-624 SAEEIKEDM
+624 STEEIKEDM
-633 KKPSP
+633 EKPSP

-793 DEPPEERF
+793 EDPPEERF

-842 LLELRKLVPEASFSM
+842 LLELRKLVPEATFSM

-864 KALEDTMIEFIEGNI
+864 KALEDTMIDFIEGNV

-1003 KGIEV
+1003 KGLDV
-1008 EEEIDT
+1008 EEEIET

-1029 GDDKTRLEIYK
+1029 ADDKTRLEIYK
-1040 KISVISSEEDYSDLV
+1040 KISVLTTEEEYSDLV
-1055 EELIDRFSDF
+1055 DELIDRFSDF

-1083 KAKVSSIVDRKGEY
+1083 RAKVSSILERRGEY
-1097 RIKVLGEVSLNAIME
+1097 RVRVEGEVPLPAIME
-1112 LNNEFE
+1112 INNEFE
-1118 NISYSMGEDNE
+1118 NISYSMGNDNE
-1129 IVLTKLKYPLDEL
+1129 IILTKLKYPLDEL

>member
-1 MNFLINSVKNLKS
+1 MNFLINSVKNLEA
-14 FKEVDKSI
+14 FKELDNSI
-22 KNSRNTAVF
+22 KISKNTAVF

-43 AFCDEGKKVCLI
+43 TFCAEGKKVCLI
-55 SQNRM
+55 SQDRAR
-60 TARKAY
+60 ARKAY

-105 AEISSGRANIV
+105 SEIASGRANIV
-116 VTTLNALTAKISKP
+116 VTTLNALTAKISRP
-130 EIFSSYKISIK
+130 EIFASYKIPI
-141 EGKVLSLEDL
+141 EVGQVLDL
-151 PNKLL
+151 DDLSNKLVE
-156 DMGYER
+156 MGYER

-201 SFEIESQRSIE
+201 SFEIESQRSLDKLE
-212 KMDEILIYPIEDL
+212 EITIYPIEDL
-225 ILKSGNKGKIAE
+225 ILREDEKEKIAE

-246 KLVGK
+246 KLEGK
-251 EKDRLNEK
+251 EKDRLSEK

-268 NNEAILNKD
+268 NQETIINKD
-277 LILPYI
+277 LILPYV
-283 DEDEVGSFLDYLD
+283 DQDQVGSFLDYLD
-296 DFLFLIEEP
+296 DFIFLIEEP
-305 TRILERED
+305 SRIVEREE
-313 ELELANGE
+313 ELETANGE
-321 KISILIEN
+321 KFTILIEN
-329 GEVTKAHENT
+329 GEVTKAHEKT
-339 FYNYKDIVDRLNE
+339 FYNYKDIIDKLNE

-391 KEDLDYYGKNNFKV
+391 KEDLDYYGNNNFKV
-405 ILLGATEKRSKRL
+405 ILLGATEKRAKRL
-418 FDHLVEL
+418 FDHLVDL

-439 ISSNIVVTT
+439 ITSNIVVTT

-478 KKKKTSKKKSL
+478 KKKVPKKKSL

-518 SGIQKDYIVI
+518 SGIQKDYILI
-528 EYGGADKLFLPIE
+528 EYGGEDKLFLPIE

-550 QEGKRAPKVNKLN
+550 QEGKRPPKVNKLN

-585 IKLYATR
+585 IRLYATR
-592 ENTKGFAFSEDTQ
+592 ENTKGFAFSEDSQ

-624 SAEEIKEDM
+624 STEEIKEDM
-633 KKPSP
+633 EKASP

-793 DEPPEERF
+793 EDPPEERF

-842 LLELRKLVPEASFSM
+842 LLELRKLVPEATFSM

-864 KALEDTMIEFIEGNI
+864 KALEDTMIDFIEGNV

-936 TSISEVAQKRL
+936 KSISEVAQKRL

-1003 KGIEV
+1003 KGLDV
-1008 EEEIDT
+1008 EEEIET

-1029 GDDKTRLEIYK
+1029 ADDKTRLEIYK
-1040 KISVISSEEDYSDLV
+1040 KISVLSTEEEYSDLV
-1055 EELIDRFSDF
+1055 DELIDRFSDF

-1083 KAKVSSIVDRKGEY
+1083 RAKVSSILERKGEY
-1097 RIKVLGEVSLNAIME
+1097 RVRVEGQVPLPAIME
-1112 LNNEFE
+1112 INNEFE
-1118 NISYSMGEDNE
+1118 NISYSMGNDNE
-1129 IVLTKLKYPLDEL
+1129 IILTKLKYPLDEL

>member
-1 MNFLINSVKNLKS
+1 MNFLINSVKNLES
-14 FKEVDKSI
+14 FKELDNSI
-22 KNSRNTAVF
+22 KISKNTAVF

-43 AFCDEGKKVCLI
+43 TFCAGGKKVCLI
-55 SQNRM
+55 SQDRAR
-60 TARKAY
+60 ARKAY

-105 AEISSGRANIV
+105 AEIASGRANIV
-116 VTTLNALTAKISKP
+116 VTTLNALTAKISRP
-130 EIFSSYKISIK
+130 EIFASYKIPI
-141 EGKVLSLEDL
+141 EVGQVVNLDDL
-151 PNKLL
+151 PNKLVE
-156 DMGYER
+156 MGYER

-174 RGSIIDIGTQDA
+174 RGSIIDIGTQDS

-201 SFEIESQRSIE
+201 SFEIESQRSLDKLE
-212 KMDEILIYPIEDL
+212 EIIIYPIEDL
-225 ILKSGNKGKIAE
+225 ILREDEKEKIAE

-246 KLVGK
+246 KLEGK
-251 EKDRLNEK
+251 EKDRLSEK

-268 NNEAILNKD
+268 NQETIINKD
-277 LILPYI
+277 LILPYV
-283 DEDEVGSFLDYLD
+283 DQDQVGSFLDYLD
-296 DFLFLIEEP
+296 NFIFLIEEP
-305 TRILERED
+305 SRIVEREE
-313 ELELANGE
+313 ELEIANGD
-321 KISILIEN
+321 KFAILIEN
-329 GEVTKAHENT
+329 GEVTKAHEKT
-339 FYNYKDIVDRLNE
+339 FYNYKDIIDKLNE

-368 KPQDIVN
+368 NPQDIVN

-391 KEDLDYYGKNNFKV
+391 KEDLDYYGNNNFKV
-405 ILLGATEKRSKRL
+405 ILLGATEKRAKRL
-418 FDHLVEL
+418 FDHLVDL

-439 ISSNIVVTT
+439 ITSNIVVTT

-478 KKKKTSKKKSL
+478 KKKVPKKKAL

-518 SGIQKDYIVI
+518 SGIQKDYILI
-528 EYGGADKLFLPIE
+528 EYGGEDKLFLPIE

-550 QEGKRAPKVNKLN
+550 QEGKRPPKVNKLN

-592 ENTKGFAFSEDTQ
+592 ENTKGFAFSEDSQ

-624 SAEEIKEDM
+624 STEEIKEDM
-633 KKPSP
+633 EKASP

-793 DEPPEERF
+793 EDPPEERF

-842 LLELRKLVPEASFSM
+842 LLELRKLVPEATFSM

-864 KALEDTMIEFIEGNI
+864 KALEDTMIDFIEGNV

-1003 KGIEV
+1003 KGLDV
-1008 EEEIDT
+1008 EEEIET

-1029 GDDKTRLEIYK
+1029 ADDKTRLEIYK
-1040 KISVISSEEDYSDLV
+1040 KISVLTTEEEYSDLV
-1055 EELIDRFSDF
+1055 DELIDRFSDF

-1083 KAKVSSIVDRKGEY
+1083 RAKVSSILERRGEY
-1097 RIKVLGEVSLNAIME
+1097 RVRVEGEVPLPAIME
-1112 LNNEFE
+1112 INNEFE
-1118 NISYSMGEDNE
+1118 NISYSMGNDNE
-1129 IVLTKLKYPLDEL
+1129 IILTKLKYPLDEL

>member
-1 MNFLINSVKNLKS
+1 MNFLINSVKNLEA
-14 FKEVDKSI
+14 FKELNSSI
-22 KNSRNTAVF
+22 KISKNTAVF

-43 AFCDEGKKVCLI
+43 TFCAEGKKVCLI
-55 SQNRM
+55 SQDRAR
-60 TARKAY
+60 ARKAY

-105 AEISSGRANIV
+105 AEIASGRANIV
-116 VTTLNALTAKISKP
+116 VTTLNALTAKISRP
-130 EIFSSYKISIK
+130 EIFGSYKIPI
-141 EGKVLSLEDL
+141 EVGQVVNLDDL
-151 PNKLL
+151 PNKLVE
-156 DMGYER
+156 MGYER

-201 SFEIESQRSIE
+201 SFEIESQRSLDKLE
-212 KMDEILIYPIEDL
+212 EIIIYPIEDL
-225 ILKSGNKGKIAE
+225 ILREDEKEKIAE

-246 KLVGK
+246 KLEGK
-251 EKDRLNEK
+251 EKDRLSEK

-268 NNEAILNKD
+268 NQETIINKD
-277 LILPYI
+277 LILPYV
-283 DEDEVGSFLDYLD
+283 DQDQVGSFLDYLD
-296 DFLFLIEEP
+296 DFIFLIEEP
-305 TRILERED
+305 SRIVEREE
-313 ELELANGE
+313 ELETANGE
-321 KISILIEN
+321 KFAILIEN
-329 GEVTKAHENT
+329 GEVTKAHEKT
-339 FYNYKDIVDRLNE
+339 FYNYKDIIDKLNE
-352 KTLIT
+352 RTLIT

-368 KPQDIVN
+368 NPQDIVN

-391 KEDLDYYGKNNFKV
+391 KEDLDYYGNNNFKV
-405 ILLGATEKRSKRL
+405 ILLGATEKRAKRL
-418 FDHLVEL
+418 FDHLVDL

-439 ISSNIVVTT
+439 ITSNIVVTT

-478 KKKKTSKKKSL
+478 KKKVPKKKAL

-518 SGIQKDYIVI
+518 SGIQKDYILI
-528 EYGGADKLFLPIE
+528 EYGGEDKLFLPIE

-550 QEGKRAPKVNKLN
+550 QEGKRPPKVNKLN

-592 ENTKGFAFSEDTQ
+592 ENTKGFAFSEDSQ

-624 SAEEIKEDM
+624 STEEIKEDM
-633 KKPSP
+633 EKPSP

-658 AFKAILDGKQVAIL
+658 TFKAILDGKQVAIL

-793 DEPPEERF
+793 EDPPEERF

-842 LLELRKLVPEASFSM
+842 LLELRKLVPEATFSM

-864 KALEDTMIEFIEGNI
+864 KALEDTMIDFIEGNV

-1003 KGIEV
+1003 KGLDV
-1008 EEEIDT
+1008 EEEIET

-1029 GDDKTRLEIYK
+1029 ADDKTRLEIYK
-1040 KISVISSEEDYSDLV
+1040 KISVLTTEEEYSDLV
-1055 EELIDRFSDF
+1055 DELIDRFSDF

-1083 KAKVSSIVDRKGEY
+1083 RAKVSSILERRGEY
-1097 RIKVLGEVSLNAIME
+1097 RVRVEGEVPLPAIME
-1112 LNNEFE
+1112 INNEFE
-1118 NISYSMGEDNE
+1118 NISYSMGNDNE
-1129 IVLTKLKYPLDEL
+1129 IILTKLKYPLDEL

>member
-1 MNFLINSVKNLKS
+1 MNFLINSVKNLEA
-14 FKEVDKSI
+14 FKELDNSI
-22 KNSRNTAVF
+22 KISKNTAVF

-43 AFCDEGKKVCLI
+43 TFCAEGKKVCLI
-55 SQNRM
+55 SQDRAR
-60 TARKAY
+60 ARKAY

-71 ISDENCVYYPEKDVF
+71 ISDETCVYYPEKDVF

-105 AEISSGRANIV
+105 AEIASGRANIV
-116 VTTLNALTAKISKP
+116 VTTLNALTAKISRP
-130 EIFSSYKISIK
+130 EIFASYKILI
-141 EGKVLSLEDL
+141 EVGQVVNLDDL
-151 PNKLL
+151 PNKLVE
-156 DMGYER
+156 MGYER

-201 SFEIESQRSIE
+201 SFEIESQRSLDKLE
-212 KMDEILIYPIEDL
+212 EITIYPIEDL
-225 ILKSGNKGKIAE
+225 ILREDEKEKIAE

-246 KLVGK
+246 KLEGK
-251 EKDRLNEK
+251 EKDRLSEK

-268 NNEAILNKD
+268 NQETIINKD
-277 LILPYI
+277 LILPYV
-283 DEDEVGSFLDYLD
+283 DQDQVGSFLDYLD
-296 DFLFLIEEP
+296 DFIFLIEEP
-305 TRILERED
+305 SRIVEREE
-313 ELELANGE
+313 ELEIANGD
-321 KISILIEN
+321 KFAILIEN
-329 GEVTKAHENT
+329 GEVTKAHEKT
-339 FYNYKDIVDRLNE
+339 FYNYKDTIDKLNE

-368 KPQDIVN
+368 NPQDIVN

-391 KEDLDYYGKNNFKV
+391 KEDLDYYGNNNFKV
-405 ILLGATEKRSKRL
+405 ILLGATEKRAKRL
-418 FDHLVEL
+418 FDHLVDL

-439 ISSNIVVTT
+439 ITSNIVVTT

-478 KKKKTSKKKSL
+478 KKKVPKKKAL

-518 SGIQKDYIVI
+518 SGIQKDYILI
-528 EYGGADKLFLPIE
+528 EYGGEDKLFLPIE

-550 QEGKRAPKVNKLN
+550 QEGKRPPKVNKLN

-592 ENTKGFAFSEDTQ
+592 ENTKGFAFSEDSQ

-612 AFIYEETSGQLK
+612 AFIYEETFGQLK
-624 SAEEIKEDM
+624 STEEIKEDM
-633 KKPSP
+633 EKPSP

-793 DEPPEERF
+793 EDPPEERF

-842 LLELRKLVPEASFSM
+842 LLELMKLVPEATFSM

-864 KALEDTMIEFIEGNI
+864 KALEDTMIDFIEGNV

-1003 KGIEV
+1003 KGLDV
-1008 EEEIDT
+1008 EEEIET

-1029 GDDKTRLEIYK
+1029 ADDKTRLEIYK
-1040 KISVISSEEDYSDLV
+1040 KISVLTTEEEYSDLV
-1055 EELIDRFSDF
+1055 DELIDRFSDF

-1083 KAKVSSIVDRKGEY
+1083 RAKVSSILERRGEY
-1097 RIKVLGEVSLNAIME
+1097 RVRVEGEVPLPAIME
-1112 LNNEFE
+1112 INNEFE
-1118 NISYSMGEDNE
+1118 NISYSMGNDNE
-1129 IVLTKLKYPLDEL
+1129 IILTKLKYPLDEL

>member
-1 MNFLINSVKNLKS
+1 MNFLINSVKNLEA
-14 FKEVDKSI
+14 FKELDNSI
-22 KNSRNTAVF
+22 KISKNTAVF

-43 AFCDEGKKVCLI
+43 TFCAGGKKVCLI
-55 SQNRM
+55 SQDRAR
-60 TARKAY
+60 ARKAY

-105 AEISSGRANIV
+105 AEIASGRANIV
-116 VTTLNALTAKISKP
+116 VTTLNALTAKISRP
-130 EIFSSYKISIK
+130 EIFASYKILI
-141 EGKVLSLEDL
+141 EVGQVVNLDDL
-151 PNKLL
+151 PNKLVE
-156 DMGYER
+156 MGYER

-201 SFEIESQRSIE
+201 SFEIESQRSLDKLE
-212 KMDEILIYPIEDL
+212 EITIYPIEDL
-225 ILKSGNKGKIAE
+225 ILREDEKEKIAE

-246 KLVGK
+246 KLEGK
-251 EKDRLNEK
+251 EKDRLSEK

-268 NNEAILNKD
+268 NQETIINKD
-277 LILPYI
+277 LILPYV
-283 DEDEVGSFLDYLD
+283 DQDQVGSFLDYLD
-296 DFLFLIEEP
+296 DFIFLIEEP
-305 TRILERED
+305 SRIVEREE
-313 ELELANGE
+313 ELEIANGD
-321 KISILIEN
+321 KFAILIEN
-329 GEVTKAHENT
+329 GEVTKAHEKT
-339 FYNYKDIVDRLNE
+339 FYNYKDTIDKLNE

-368 KPQDIVN
+368 NPQDIVN

-391 KEDLDYYGKNNFKV
+391 KEDLDYYGNNNFKV
-405 ILLGATEKRSKRL
+405 ILLGATEKRAKRL
-418 FDHLVEL
+418 FDHLVDL

-439 ISSNIVVTT
+439 ITSNIVVTT

-478 KKKKTSKKKSL
+478 KKKVPKKKAL

-518 SGIQKDYIVI
+518 SGIQKDYILI
-528 EYGGADKLFLPIE
+528 EYGGEDKLFLPIE

-550 QEGKRAPKVNKLN
+550 QEGKRPPKVNKLN

-592 ENTKGFAFSEDTQ
+592 ENTKGFAFSEDSQ

-624 SAEEIKEDM
+624 STEEIKEDM
-633 KKPSP
+633 EKPSP

-793 DEPPEERF
+793 EDPPEERF

-842 LLELRKLVPEASFSM
+842 LLELRKLVPEATFSM

-864 KALEDTMIEFIEGNI
+864 KALEDTMIDFIEGNV

-1003 KGIEV
+1003 KGLDV
-1008 EEEIDT
+1008 EEEIET

-1029 GDDKTRLEIYK
+1029 ADDKTRLEIYK
-1040 KISVISSEEDYSDLV
+1040 KISVLTTEEEYSDLV
-1055 EELIDRFSDF
+1055 DELIDRFSDF

-1083 KAKVSSIVDRKGEY
+1083 RAKVSSILERRGEY
-1097 RIKVLGEVSLNAIME
+1097 RVRVEGEVPLPAIME
-1112 LNNEFE
+1112 INNEFE
-1118 NISYSMGEDNE
+1118 NISYSMGNDNE
-1129 IVLTKLKYPLDEL
+1129 IILTKLKYPLDEL

>member
-1 MNFLINSVKNLKS
+1 MNFLINSVKNLEA
-14 FKEVDKSI
+14 FKELDNSI
-22 KNSRNTAVF
+22 KISKNTAVF

-43 AFCDEGKKVCLI
+43 TFAAEGRKVCLI
-55 SQNRM
+55 SQDRVR
-60 TARKAY
+60 ARKAY
-66 EDIES
+66 EDLGS

-105 AEISSGRANIV
+105 AELSSGRAKMV
-116 VTTLNALTAKISKP
+116 VTTLNALTAKISRP
-130 EIFSSYKISIK
+130 EIFASYKIPI
-141 EGKVLSLEDL
+141 EVGQALNLDNL
-151 PNKLL
+151 PKKLVE
-156 DMGYER
+156 MGYER
-162 FPSVEGLGQFSI
+162 FPSVEGLGQFSL

-186 NYRIELFDDEVDSIR
+186 NYRIELFDNEVDSIR

-212 KMDEILIYPIEDL
+212 KLEKITIYPIEDL
-225 ILKSGNKGKIAE
+225 IIKADERDKLAE

-246 KLVGK
+246 KLQGK

-268 NNEAILNKD
+268 NQETIINKD
-277 LILPYI
+277 LILPYV
-283 DEDEVGSFLDYLD
+283 DQDEVGSFLDYLD
-296 DFLFLIEEP
+296 DFIFLIEEP
-305 TRILERED
+305 SRIVEREE
-313 ELELANGE
+313 ELDLTNGE
-321 KISILIEN
+321 KFAILIEN
-329 GEVTKAHENT
+329 GEVTKTHEKT
-339 FYNYKDIVDRLNE
+339 FYNYKDIVEELNE

-368 KPQDIVN
+368 KPKDIVN

-391 KEDLDYYGKNNFKV
+391 KEDLDYYGKNNFQV
-405 ILLGATEKRSKRL
+405 ILLGATEKRAKRL
-418 FDHLVEL
+418 FDNLVDL
-425 GYSPHLAKNTKNEK
+425 GYSPQLAKNTKNEK
-439 ISSNIVVTT
+439 ITSKLVVTT

-478 KKKKTSKKKSL
+478 KKKTPKKKSL
-489 NFEDLKI
+489 NFEDLQI

-507 GKYVGTTRLEV
+507 GKYVGTRRLEV
-518 SGIQKDYIVI
+518 SGIQKDYILI
-528 EYGGADKLFLPIE
+528 EYGGEDKLFLPIE

-550 QEGKRAPKVNKLN
+550 QEGKRPPKVNKLN
-563 SLDWKKKKARAKK
+563 SLDWKKKKARARQ
-576 SIDDMADEL
+576 SIDDMAEDL

-592 ENTKGFAFSEDTQ
+592 EKTKGFAFSEDSQ
-605 YQREFED
+605 YQRDFED

-633 KKPSP
+633 EKPSP

-714 GLKDGNI
+714 GLRDGNI

-788 DMSVI
+788 DMSI
-793 DEPPEERF
+793 IEEPPEERF

-842 LLELRKLVPEASFSM
+842 LLELRKLVPEATFSM

-864 KALEDTMIEFIEGNI
+864 KALEDTMIDFIEGNV

-927 YAYFTYDRS
+927 YAYFTYDRT

-1003 KGIEV
+1003 KGLDV
-1008 EEEIDT
+1008 EEEIET

-1029 GDDKTRLEIYK
+1029 ADDRTRLEIYK
-1040 KISVISSEEDYSDLV
+1040 KISVLSTEEEYSDLV
-1055 EELIDRFSDF
+1055 DELIDRFSDF

-1083 KAKVSSIVDRKGEY
+1083 KAKVSSIVERRGEY
-1097 RIKVLGEVSLNAIME
+1097 RVRVEGEVPLPAIME
-1112 LNNEFE
+1112 INNEFE
-1118 NISYSMGEDNE
+1118 NVSYSMGNVNE

>member
-1 MNFLINSVKNLKS
+1 MNFLINSVKNLEA
-14 FKEVDKSI
+14 FKELDNSI
-22 KNSRNTAVF
+22 KISKNTAVF

-43 AFCDEGKKVCLI
+43 TFCAEGKKVCLI
-55 SQNRM
+55 SQDRAR
-60 TARKAY
+60 ARKAY

-105 AEISSGRANIV
+105 AEIASGRANIV
-116 VTTLNALTAKISKP
+116 VTTLNALTAKISRP
-130 EIFSSYKISIK
+130 EIFRSYKIPI
-141 EGKVLSLEDL
+141 EVGQVLDLDDL
-151 PNKLL
+151 PNKLVE
-156 DMGYER
+156 MGYER

-201 SFEIESQRSIE
+201 SFEIESQRSLDKLE
-212 KMDEILIYPIEDL
+212 EIIIYPIEDL
-225 ILKSGNKGKIAE
+225 ILREDEKEKIAE

-246 KLVGK
+246 KLEGK
-251 EKDRLNEK
+251 EKDRLSEK

-268 NNEAILNKD
+268 NQETIINKD
-277 LILPYI
+277 LILPYV
-283 DEDEVGSFLDYLD
+283 DQDQVGSFLDYLD
-296 DFLFLIEEP
+296 DFIFLIEEP
-305 TRILERED
+305 SRIVEREE
-313 ELELANGE
+313 ELEIANGD
-321 KISILIEN
+321 KFAILIEN
-329 GEVTKAHENT
+329 GEVTKVHEKT
-339 FYNYKDIVDRLNE
+339 FYNYKDIIDKLNE

-368 KPQDIVN
+368 NPQDIVN

-391 KEDLDYYGKNNFKV
+391 KEDLDYYGNNNFKV
-405 ILLGATEKRSKRL
+405 ILLGATEKRAKRL
-418 FDHLVEL
+418 FDHLVDL

-439 ISSNIVVTT
+439 ITSNIVVTT

-478 KKKKTSKKKSL
+478 KKKVPKKKAL

-518 SGIQKDYIVI
+518 SGIQKDYILI
-528 EYGGADKLFLPIE
+528 EYGGEDKLFLPIE

-550 QEGKRAPKVNKLN
+550 QEGKRPPKVNKLN

-592 ENTKGFAFSEDTQ
+592 ENTKGFAFSEDSQ

-624 SAEEIKEDM
+624 STEEIKEDM
-633 KKPSP
+633 EKTSP

-793 DEPPEERF
+793 EDPPEERF

-842 LLELRKLVPEASFSM
+842 LLELRKLVPEATFSM

-864 KALEDTMIEFIEGNI
+864 KALEDTMIDFIEGNV

-1003 KGIEV
+1003 KGLDV
-1008 EEEIDT
+1008 EEEIET

-1029 GDDKTRLEIYK
+1029 ADDKTRLEIYK
-1040 KISVISSEEDYSDLV
+1040 KISVLTTEEEYSDLV
-1055 EELIDRFSDF
+1055 DELIDRFSDF

-1083 KAKVSSIVDRKGEY
+1083 RAKVSSILERRGEY
-1097 RIKVLGEVSLNAIME
+1097 RVRVEGEVPLPAIME
-1112 LNNEFE
+1112 INNEFE
-1118 NISYSMGEDNE
+1118 NISYSMGNDNE
-1129 IVLTKLKYPLDEL
+1129 IILTKLKYPLDEL

>member
-1 MNFLINSVKNLKS
+1 MNFLINSVKNLES
-14 FKEVDKSI
+14 FKELDNSI
-22 KNSRNTAVF
+22 KISKNTAVF

-43 AFCDEGKKVCLI
+43 TFCAGGKKVCLI
-55 SQNRM
+55 SQDRAR
-60 TARKAY
+60 ARKAY

-105 AEISSGRANIV
+105 AEIASGRANIV
-116 VTTLNALTAKISKP
+116 VTTLNALTAKISRP
-130 EIFSSYKISIK
+130 EIFASYKILI
-141 EGKVLSLEDL
+141 EVGQVVNLDDL
-151 PNKLL
+151 PNKLVE
-156 DMGYER
+156 MGYER

-201 SFEIESQRSIE
+201 SFEIESQRSLDKLE
-212 KMDEILIYPIEDL
+212 EITIYPIEDL
-225 ILKSGNKGKIAE
+225 ILREDEKEKIAE

-246 KLVGK
+246 KLEGK
-251 EKDRLNEK
+251 EKDRLSEK

-268 NNEAILNKD
+268 NQETIINKD
-277 LILPYI
+277 LILPYV
-283 DEDEVGSFLDYLD
+283 DQDQVGSFLDYLD
-296 DFLFLIEEP
+296 DFIFLIEEP
-305 TRILERED
+305 SRIVEREE
-313 ELELANGE
+313 ELEIANGD
-321 KISILIEN
+321 KFAILIEN
-329 GEVTKAHENT
+329 GEVTKAHEKT
-339 FYNYKDIVDRLNE
+339 FYNYKDTIDKLNE

-368 KPQDIVN
+368 NPQDIVN

-391 KEDLDYYGKNNFKV
+391 KEDLDYYGNNNFKV
-405 ILLGATEKRSKRL
+405 ILLGATEKRAKRL
-418 FDHLVEL
+418 FDHLVDL

-439 ISSNIVVTT
+439 ITSNIVVTT

-478 KKKKTSKKKSL
+478 KKKVPKKKAL

-518 SGIQKDYIVI
+518 SGIQKDYILI
-528 EYGGADKLFLPIE
+528 EYGGEDKLFLPIE

-550 QEGKRAPKVNKLN
+550 QEGKRPPKVNKLN

-592 ENTKGFAFSEDTQ
+592 ENTKGFAFSEDSQ

-624 SAEEIKEDM
+624 STEEIKEDM
-633 KKPSP
+633 EKSSP

-726 THRLLSKDVK
+726 THRLLSKDVN

-793 DEPPEERF
+793 EDPPEERF

-842 LLELRKLVPEASFSM
+842 LLELRKLVPEATFSM

-864 KALEDTMIEFIEGNI
+864 KALEDTMIDFIEGNV

-1003 KGIEV
+1003 KGLDV
-1008 EEEIDT
+1008 EEEIET

-1029 GDDKTRLEIYK
+1029 ADDKTRLEIYK
-1040 KISVISSEEDYSDLV
+1040 KISVLTTEEEYSDLV
-1055 EELIDRFSDF
+1055 DELIDRFSDF

-1083 KAKVSSIVDRKGEY
+1083 RAKVSSILERRGEY
-1097 RIKVLGEVSLNAIME
+1097 RVRVEGEVPLPAIME
-1112 LNNEFE
+1112 INNEFE
-1118 NISYSMGEDNE
+1118 NISYSMGNDNE
-1129 IVLTKLKYPLDEL
+1129 IILTKLKYPLDEL

>member
-1 MNFLINSVKNLKS
+1 MNFLINSVKNLEA
-14 FKEVDKSI
+14 FKELDNSI
-22 KNSRNTAVF
+22 KISKNTAVF

-43 AFCDEGKKVCLI
+43 TFCAGGKKVCLI
-55 SQNRM
+55 SQDRAR
-60 TARKAY
+60 ARKAY

-105 AEISSGRANIV
+105 AEIASGRANIV
-116 VTTLNALTAKISKP
+116 VTTLNALTAKISRP
-130 EIFSSYKISIK
+130 EIFGSYKISI
-141 EGKVLSLEDL
+141 EVGQVVNLDDL
-151 PNKLL
+151 PNKLVE
-156 DMGYER
+156 MGYER

-201 SFEIESQRSIE
+201 SFEIESQRSLDKLE
-212 KMDEILIYPIEDL
+212 EIIIYPIEDL
-225 ILKSGNKGKIAE
+225 ILREDEKEKIAE

-246 KLVGK
+246 KLEGK
-251 EKDRLNEK
+251 EKDRLSEK

-268 NNEAILNKD
+268 NQETIINKD
-277 LILPYI
+277 LILPYV
-283 DEDEVGSFLDYLD
+283 DQDQVGSFLDYLD
-296 DFLFLIEEP
+296 DFIFLIEEP
-305 TRILERED
+305 SRIVEREE
-313 ELELANGE
+313 ELEIANGD
-321 KISILIEN
+321 KFAILIEN
-329 GEVTKAHENT
+329 GEVTKAHEKT
-339 FYNYKDIVDRLNE
+339 FYNYKDIIDKLNE

-368 KPQDIVN
+368 NPQDIVN

-391 KEDLDYYGKNNFKV
+391 KEDLDYYGNNNFKV
-405 ILLGATEKRSKRL
+405 ILLGATEKRARRL
-418 FDHLVEL
+418 FDHLVDL

-439 ISSNIVVTT
+439 ITSNIVVTT

-478 KKKKTSKKKSL
+478 KKKVPKKKAL

-518 SGIQKDYIVI
+518 SGIQKDYILI
-528 EYGGADKLFLPIE
+528 EYGGEDKLFLPIE

-550 QEGKRAPKVNKLN
+550 QEGKRPPKVNKLN

-585 IKLYATR
+585 VKLYATR
-592 ENTKGFAFSEDTQ
+592 ENTKGFAFSEDSQ

-624 SAEEIKEDM
+624 STEEIKEDM
-633 KKPSP
+633 EKASP

-793 DEPPEERF
+793 EDPPEERF

-842 LLELRKLVPEASFSM
+842 LLELRKLVPEATFSM

-864 KALEDTMIEFIEGNI
+864 KALEDTMIDFIEGNV

-1003 KGIEV
+1003 KGLDV
-1008 EEEIDT
+1008 EEEIET

-1029 GDDKTRLEIYK
+1029 ADDKTRLEIYK
-1040 KISVISSEEDYSDLV
+1040 KISVLTTEEEYSYLV
-1055 EELIDRFSDF
+1055 DELIDRFSDF

-1083 KAKVSSIVDRKGEY
+1083 RAKVSSILERRGEY
-1097 RIKVLGEVSLNAIME
+1097 RVRVEGEVPLPAIME
-1112 LNNEFE
+1112 INNEFE
-1118 NISYSMGEDNE
+1118 NISYSMGNDNE
-1129 IVLTKLKYPLDEL
+1129 IILTKLKYSLDEL

>member
-1 MNFLINSVKNLKS
+1 MNFLINSVKNLEA
-14 FKEVDKSI
+14 FKELDNSI
-22 KNSRNTAVF
+22 KISKNTAVF

-43 AFCDEGKKVCLI
+43 TFCAGGKKVCLI
-55 SQNRM
+55 SQGRAR
-60 TARKAY
+60 ARKAY

-105 AEISSGRANIV
+105 AEIASGRANIV

-130 EIFSSYKISIK
+130 EIFGSYKIPI
-141 EGKVLSLEDL
+141 EVGQVLDLDDL
-151 PNKLL
+151 PNKLVE
-156 DMGYER
+156 MGYER

-186 NYRIELFDDEVDSIR
+186 NYRIDLFDDEVDSIR
-201 SFEIESQRSIE
+201 SFEIESQRSLDKLE
-212 KMDEILIYPIEDL
+212 EIIIYPIEDL
-225 ILKSGNKGKIAE
+225 ILREDEKEKIAE

-246 KLVGK
+246 KLEGK
-251 EKDRLNEK
+251 EKDRLSEK

-268 NNEAILNKD
+268 NQETIINKD
-277 LILPYI
+277 LILPYV
-283 DEDEVGSFLDYLD
+283 DQDQVGSFLDYLD
-296 DFLFLIEEP
+296 DFIFLIEEP
-305 TRILERED
+305 SRIVEREE
-313 ELELANGE
+313 ELEIANGD
-321 KISILIEN
+321 KFAILIEN
-329 GEVTKAHENT
+329 GEVTKAHEKT
-339 FYNYKDIVDRLNE
+339 FYNYKDIIDKLNE

-391 KEDLDYYGKNNFKV
+391 KEDLDYYGNNNFQV
-405 ILLGATEKRSKRL
+405 ILLGATEKRAKRL
-418 FDHLVEL
+418 FDHLVDL

-439 ISSNIVVTT
+439 ITSNIVVTT
-448 GALNDGI
+448 GDLNDGI

-468 EIYGSFSKKK
+468 EIYGSFSNKKK
-478 KKKKTSKKKSL
+478 KKVPKKKSL

-518 SGIQKDYIVI
+518 SGIQKDYILI
-528 EYGGADKLFLPIE
+528 EYGGEDKLFLPIE

-550 QEGKRAPKVNKLN
+550 QEGKRPPKVNKLN

-592 ENTKGFAFSEDTQ
+592 ENIKGFAFSEDSQ

-624 SAEEIKEDM
+624 STEEIKEDM
-633 KKPSP
+633 EKPSP

-793 DEPPEERF
+793 EDPPEERF

-842 LLELRKLVPEASFSM
+842 LLELRKLVPEATFSM

-864 KALEDTMIEFIEGNI
+864 KALEDTMIDFIEGNV

-1003 KGIEV
+1003 KGLDV
-1008 EEEIDT
+1008 EEEIET

-1029 GDDKTRLEIYK
+1029 ADDKTRLEIYK
-1040 KISVISSEEDYSDLV
+1040 KISVLSTEEEYSDLV
-1055 EELIDRFSDF
+1055 DELIDRFSDF

-1083 KAKVSSIVDRKGEY
+1083 RAKVSSILERRGEY
-1097 RIKVLGEVSLNAIME
+1097 RVRVEGEVPLPAIME
-1112 LNNEFE
+1112 INNEFE
-1118 NISYSMGEDNE
+1118 NISYSMGNDNE
-1129 IVLTKLKYPLDEL
+1129 IILTKLKYPLDEL